1 MRNKYKM
8 RDKNSQSNKQFNLTE
23 QNINFKSPIN
33 VQRSKSPQNNIIKR
47 LRNFNNQNNKN
58 IINDEIE
65 KKDYQKKTEKKTFY
79 SKNAQKNNN
88 DDKTTSFFKTKS
100 FTTQSLK
107 PNKIITKTLSI
118 LDNNSDNSKIIKK
131 QKEIDYA
138 QIKTQNNKN
147 KINQNLVKSK
157 NTFTE
162 ANENELENNISK
174 NEINRKLSINSNTNY
189 IKKKPVYISKRSLY
203 KNINKPN
210 STRNYNFAYN
220 VNNNANNANK
230 IKENSDSIINNNNK
244 NDVLNTENSAKD
256 INIKFKVE
264 NEIKTKY
271 IQIKPPMKKNFDI
284 RNSILENKNKV
295 DDINDN
301 LINKKDDNE
310 NDNENSINKFNK
322 INLRYSRNQI
332 DDKNELKKMTLIQKK
347 DDNNNLNSGIFKN
360 NSTRMSVGLYSK
372 KKLKTDLNND
382 FNQNQLNPMNSTSEL
397 RKPFQYLVQQISKNK
412 NFNTPFIQF
421 SEFQKNKQKYNNNIN
436 QNDTSFMNNER
447 NYSSNMNFD
456 KFNLHLDLSRSS
468 LNRIMGRNISH
479 KKMGHRNIF
488 IDHNKTPS
496 DKKLSFNN
504 NINRI
509 NTMDQTRK
517 SVGNHSFINHMNNDD
532 NNISL
537 ISNNIINNNTF
548 NATFNFYNFND
559 NNNNNDNSPIKSF
572 GISSSIDLSTL
583 KNSNSFIFDIKVLYL
598 LESKLKNILDKI
610 INYQDC
616 ENECYNYIKYY
627 FTNRLYDEFLKFF
640 KNNHNKSNALN
651 QIKIELICLFLCY
664 DISVG
669 RSFNQTAILLK
680 TILEIIYSNNLV
692 MISFILS
699 QNQNIYINEKSS
711 KLKQIIKNNLKIKLI
726 KEDMNEY
733 NILKII
739 TNNSKNLLNYYKIII
754 DNIYNRYYIE
764 NEESLKFPQCLRN
777 INNFNKSNQYKLMNI
792 ISIFFF
798 DSYRLIN
805 NYNFNDLFNFF
816 NIFIS
821 KESNNQYNNNI
832 NYSIGGKTS
841 STNDLKVTNKPNF
854 FLPPINKKYK
864 YTLILDLDETLI
876 YLKNKINIS
885 NNDKFLGNQ
894 FSSSILI
901 LRPGLIDFL
910 KKMKQIY
917 ELIIFSSGTLD
928 YIMPII
934 KIIEKKG
941 KFFEYILYRK
951 HISFLKN
958 GEYYKDLSLL
968 NRNLKNVIIVDDMAK
983 NFVLHKSNGI
993 CIKPFKG
1000 DVINNRNTLELLG
1013 KILQKIRYDA
1023 DITGD
1028 IRISLQEEKN
1038 IIYSEIAVNVKK
1050 DYIDNHMVED

>member
-8 RDKNSQSNKQFNLTE
+8 RDKNCQSNKQFNLTE

-33 VQRSKSPQNNIIKR
+33 PQRSKSPQNNIIQR
-47 LRNFNNQNNKN
+47 LRNFTNQNNKR
-58 IINDEIE
+58 IKIEEVE
-65 KKDYQKKTEKKTFY
+65 KKDSQKKTEKKTFY
-79 SKNAQKNNN
+79 LKNPQKNNH
-88 DDKTTSFFKTKS
+88 DDKTTSFIKTKS
-100 FTTQSLK
+100 FTTQNLR

-118 LDNNSDNSKIIKK
+118 LDSNSNNSKIIKK

-147 KINQNLVKSK
+147 KINQNVIKEK

-162 ANENELENNISK
+162 ANDNELENYNQK
-174 NEINRKLSINSNTNY
+174 NEINRKLSINSNSNY
-189 IKKKPVYISKRSLY
+189 IKKKPIYISKRSLY

-210 STRNYNFAYN
+210 TMRNHNFAYN
-220 VNNNANNANK
+220 INNNSNK
-230 IKENSDSIINNNNK
+230 IKENNDLANNDKNN
-244 NDVLNTENSAKD
+244 VLNTENSTKDAKM
-256 INIKFKVE
+256 KFKVE

-271 IQIKPPMKKNFDI
+271 IQIKPPMKRNFDI
-284 RNSILENKNKV
+284 RNSVPEKRNKI
-295 DDINDN
+295 DDNNDN
-301 LINKKDDNE
+301 VSIKKDDNG
-310 NDNENSINKFNK
+310 NNKENSINKFNK

-332 DDKNELKKMTLIQKK
+332 DDKNEIKKMTLIPEN
-347 DDNNNLNSGIFKN
+347 DDNYNITSGIIKN

-382 FNQNQLNPMNSTSEL
+382 FNQNQLNPMNSTTEL

-412 NFNTPFIQF
+412 NLNSPFIQF
-421 SEFQKNKQKYNNNIN
+421 SEFQKNKHKYNNNIN
-436 QNDTSFMNNER
+436 QNDTTFMNNER
-447 NYSSNMNFD
+447 NFSSNMNYE

-468 LNRIMGRNISH
+468 MNRIMGRNTSH

-488 IDHNKTPS
+488 IDRNSTPS

-504 NINRI
+504 NINGI
-509 NTMDQTRK
+509 NTIEQTRK
-517 SVGNHSFINHMNNDD
+517 SVGNHSFINDE

-572 GISSSIDLSTL
+572 GISSYDLSTL
-583 KNSNSFIFDIKVLYL
+583 KNNNSFIFDIKVLYL

-610 INYQDC
+610 INYKDC

-627 FTNRLYDEFLKFF
+627 FNNRIYDEFLKFF

-664 DISVG
+664 DISIG

-699 QNQNIYINEKSS
+699 QNKNICINEKANN
-711 KLKQIIKNNLKIKLI
+711 LKQIIKNNLKIKLI

-754 DNIYNRYYIE
+754 DNIYNRYYIDNDE
-764 NEESLKFPQCLRN
+764 NLKFPQCLKK
-777 INNFNKSNQYKLMNI
+777 INNFNKNNQYKLMNI

-821 KESNNQYNNNI
+821 KENNNQYNNNSNNTI
-832 NYSIGGKTS
+832 NYSIGGKNS
-841 STNDLKVTNKPNF
+841 STNDLKVVNRPSY

-885 NNDKFLGNQ
+885 NNDKFLNNP

-928 YIMPII
+928 YIMPIL

-951 HISFLKN
+951 HISLLKN

-1013 KILQKIRYDA
+1013 QILQKIRYDA

-1038 IIYSEIAVNVKK
+1038 IIYSEIATNVKK
-1050 DYIDNHMVED
+1050 DYIDNRIVEDND

>member
-8 RDKNSQSNKQFNLTE
+8 RDKNCQSNKQFNLTE

-33 VQRSKSPQNNIIKR
+33 PQRSKSPQNNIIQR
-47 LRNFNNQNNKN
+47 LRNFTNQNNKR
-58 IINDEIE
+58 IKIEEVE
-65 KKDYQKKTEKKTFY
+65 KKDSLKKTEKKTFY
-79 SKNAQKNNN
+79 LKNPQKNNH
-88 DDKTTSFFKTKS
+88 DDKTTSFIKTKS
-100 FTTQSLK
+100 FTTQNLR

-118 LDNNSDNSKIIKK
+118 LDSNSNNSKIIKK

-147 KINQNLVKSK
+147 KINQNIIKEK

-162 ANENELENNISK
+162 ANDNELENYNQK
-174 NEINRKLSINSNTNY
+174 NEINRKLSINSNSNY
-189 IKKKPVYISKRSLY
+189 IKKKPIYISKRSLY

-210 STRNYNFAYN
+210 TMRNHNFAYN
-220 VNNNANNANK
+220 INNNSNK
-230 IKENSDSIINNNNK
+230 IKENNDLANNDKNN
-244 NDVLNTENSAKD
+244 VLNIENSTKDAKM
-256 INIKFKVE
+256 KFKVE

-271 IQIKPPMKKNFDI
+271 IQIKPPMKRNFDI
-284 RNSILENKNKV
+284 RNSVPEKRNKI
-295 DDINDN
+295 DDNNDN
-301 LINKKDDNE
+301 VSIKKDDNG
-310 NDNENSINKFNK
+310 NNKENSINKFNK
-322 INLRYSRNQI
+322 SNLRYSRNQI
-332 DDKNELKKMTLIQKK
+332 DDKNEIKKMTLIPEN
-347 DDNNNLNSGIFKN
+347 DDNYNITSGIIKN

-382 FNQNQLNPMNSTSEL
+382 FNQNQLNPMNSTTEL

-412 NFNTPFIQF
+412 NLNSPFIQF
-421 SEFQKNKQKYNNNIN
+421 SEFQKNKHKYNNNIN
-436 QNDTSFMNNER
+436 QNDTTFMNNER
-447 NYSSNMNFD
+447 NFSSNMNYE

-468 LNRIMGRNISH
+468 MNRIMGRNTSH

-488 IDHNKTPS
+488 IDRNSTPS

-504 NINRI
+504 NINGI
-509 NTMDQTRK
+509 NTIEQTRK
-517 SVGNHSFINHMNNDD
+517 SVGNHSFINDE

-572 GISSSIDLSTL
+572 GISSYDLSTL
-583 KNSNSFIFDIKVLYL
+583 KNNNSFIFDIKVLYL

-610 INYQDC
+610 INYKDC

-627 FTNRLYDEFLKFF
+627 FNNRIYDEFLKFF

-664 DISVG
+664 DISIG

-699 QNQNIYINEKSS
+699 QNKNICINEKANN
-711 KLKQIIKNNLKIKLI
+711 LKQIIKNNLKIKLI

-754 DNIYNRYYIE
+754 DNIYNRYYIDNDE
-764 NEESLKFPQCLRN
+764 NLKFPQCLKK
-777 INNFNKSNQYKLMNI
+777 INNFNKNNQYKLMNI

-821 KESNNQYNNNI
+821 KENNNQYNNNSNNTI
-832 NYSIGGKTS
+832 NYSIGGKNS
-841 STNDLKVTNKPNF
+841 STNDLKVVNRPSY

-885 NNDKFLGNQ
+885 NNDKFLNNP

-928 YIMPII
+928 YIMPIL

-1013 KILQKIRYDA
+1013 QILQKIRYDA

-1038 IIYSEIAVNVKK
+1038 IIYSEIATNVKK
-1050 DYIDNHMVED
+1050 DYIDNRIIEDND

>member
-8 RDKNSQSNKQFNLTE
+8 RDKNCQSNKQFNLTE

-33 VQRSKSPQNNIIKR
+33 PQRSKSPQNNIIQR
-47 LRNFNNQNNKN
+47 LRNFTNQNNKS
-58 IINDEIE
+58 IKIEEVE
-65 KKDYQKKTEKKTFY
+65 KKDCQKKTEKKTFY
-79 SKNAQKNNN
+79 LKNPQKNNH
-88 DDKTTSFFKTKS
+88 DDKTTSFIKTKS
-100 FTTQSLK
+100 FTTQNLR

-118 LDNNSDNSKIIKK
+118 LDSNSNNSKIIKK

-147 KINQNLVKSK
+147 KINQNVIKEK

-162 ANENELENNISK
+162 ANDNELENYNQK
-174 NEINRKLSINSNTNY
+174 NEINRKLSINSNSNY
-189 IKKKPVYISKRSLY
+189 IKKKPIYISKRSLY

-210 STRNYNFAYN
+210 TMRNHNFAYN
-220 VNNNANNANK
+220 INNNSNK
-230 IKENSDSIINNNNK
+230 IKENNDLANNDKNN
-244 NDVLNTENSAKD
+244 VLNTENSTKDAKM
-256 INIKFKVE
+256 KFKVE

-271 IQIKPPMKKNFDI
+271 IQIKPPMKRNFDI
-284 RNSILENKNKV
+284 RNSVPEKRNKI
-295 DDINDN
+295 DDNNDN
-301 LINKKDDNE
+301 VSIKKDDNG
-310 NDNENSINKFNK
+310 NNKENSINKFNK

-332 DDKNELKKMTLIQKK
+332 DDKNEIKKMTLIPEN
-347 DDNNNLNSGIFKN
+347 DDNYNITSGIIKN

-382 FNQNQLNPMNSTSEL
+382 FNQNQLNPMNSTTEL

-412 NFNTPFIQF
+412 NLNSPFIQF
-421 SEFQKNKQKYNNNIN
+421 SEFQKNKHKYNNNIN
-436 QNDTSFMNNER
+436 QNDTTFMNNER
-447 NYSSNMNFD
+447 NFSSNMNYE

-468 LNRIMGRNISH
+468 MNRIMGRNTSH

-488 IDHNKTPS
+488 IDRNSTPS

-504 NINRI
+504 NINGI
-509 NTMDQTRK
+509 NTIEQTRK
-517 SVGNHSFINHMNNDD
+517 SVGNHSFINDE

-572 GISSSIDLSTL
+572 GISSYDLSTL
-583 KNSNSFIFDIKVLYL
+583 KNNNSFIFDIKVLYL

-610 INYQDC
+610 INYKDC

-627 FTNRLYDEFLKFF
+627 FNNRIYDEFLKFF

-664 DISVG
+664 DISIG

-699 QNQNIYINEKSS
+699 QNKNICINEKANN
-711 KLKQIIKNNLKIKLI
+711 LKQIIKNNLKIKLI

-754 DNIYNRYYIE
+754 DNIYNRYYIDNDE
-764 NEESLKFPQCLRN
+764 NLKFPQCLKK
-777 INNFNKSNQYKLMNI
+777 INNFNKNNQYKLMNI

-821 KESNNQYNNNI
+821 KENNNQYNNNSNNTI
-832 NYSIGGKTS
+832 NYSIGGKNS
-841 STNDLKVTNKPNF
+841 STNDLKVVNRPSY

-885 NNDKFLGNQ
+885 NNDKFLNNP

-928 YIMPII
+928 YIMPIL

-951 HISFLKN
+951 HISLLKN

-1013 KILQKIRYDA
+1013 QILQKIRYDA

-1038 IIYSEIAVNVKK
+1038 IIYSEIATNVKK
-1050 DYIDNHMVED
+1050 DYIDNRIVEDND

>member
-8 RDKNSQSNKQFNLTE
+8 RDKNCQSNKQFNLTE

-33 VQRSKSPQNNIIKR
+33 AQRSKSPQNNIIQR
-47 LRNFNNQNNKN
+47 LRYFNNQNNKS
-58 IINDEIE
+58 IKIEEIE
-65 KKDYQKKTEKKTFY
+65 KKDCQKKTEKKTFY
-79 SKNAQKNNN
+79 LKNVQKNNN

-107 PNKIITKTLSI
+107 PNRIITKTLSI
-118 LDNNSDNSKIIKK
+118 LDSNSDNSKIIKK
-131 QKEIDYA
+131 QKDIDYA

-147 KINQNLVKSK
+147 KINQNVIKEK
-157 NTFTE
+157 KTFTE
-162 ANENELENNISK
+162 ANDNELESINPK
-174 NEINRKLSINSNTNY
+174 NEINRKLSINSNSNY

-210 STRNYNFAYN
+210 SMRNYNFAYN
-220 VNNNANNANK
+220 ANK
-230 IKENSDSIINNNNK
+230 VKENSDLISNNK
-244 NDVLNTENSAKD
+244 SNATNSENSDKE
-256 INIKFKVE
+256 IKTKFKGE

-271 IQIKPPMKKNFDI
+271 IQIKPTMNKNYDI
-284 RNSILENKNKV
+284 RNSVHENKKKI
-295 DDINDN
+295 DDNNDN
-301 LINKKDDNE
+301 VIIKKDDNE
-310 NDNENSINKFNK
+310 NNKENSINKFNK

-332 DDKNELKKMTLIQKK
+332 DDKNDIKKMTLISKN
-347 DDNNNLNSGIFKN
+347 DDNNNRTFGIFKN

-382 FNQNQLNPMNSTSEL
+382 FNQNQLNPMNSTTEL

-421 SEFQKNKQKYNNNIN
+421 SEFQKNKQKYNNNNIN
-436 QNDTSFMNNER
+436 QNDTTFMNNER

-468 LNRIMGRNISH
+468 LNRIMGRNTSH

-488 IDHNKTPS
+488 IDQNKTPS

-509 NTMDQTRK
+509 NTIEQTRK
-517 SVGNHSFINHMNNDD
+517 SVGNHSFINED

-583 KNSNSFIFDIKVLYL
+583 KNNNSFIFDVEVLYL
-598 LESKLKNILDKI
+598 LENKLKNILDKI

-627 FTNRLYDEFLKFF
+627 FNNRLYDEFLKFF

-699 QNQNIYINEKSS
+699 QNKNIYINEKSS
-711 KLKQIIKNNLKIKLI
+711 KLKLIIKNNLKIKLI

-764 NEESLKFPQCLRN
+764 NDENLKFPQCLKN
-777 INNFNKSNQYKLMNI
+777 INNFNKNNQYKLMNI

-821 KESNNQYNNNI
+821 KENNNQYNNNNNTI
-832 NYSIGGKTS
+832 NYSIGGKITNP
-841 STNDLKVTNKPNF
+841 NDLKLLNKPNF

-885 NNDKFLGNQ
+885 NNDKFLNNP

-1038 IIYSEIAVNVKK
+1038 IIYSEIAINVKK
-1050 DYIDNHMVED
+1050 EYIDNHIVEDND

>member
-8 RDKNSQSNKQFNLTE
+8 RDKNCQSNKQFNLTE

-33 VQRSKSPQNNIIKR
+33 PQRSKSPQNNIIQR
-47 LRNFNNQNNKN
+47 LRNFTNQNNKR
-58 IINDEIE
+58 IKIEEVE
-65 KKDYQKKTEKKTFY
+65 KKDSQKKTEKKTFY
-79 SKNAQKNNN
+79 LKNPQKNNN
-88 DDKTTSFFKTKS
+88 DDKTTSFIKTKS
-100 FTTQSLK
+100 FTTQNLR

-118 LDNNSDNSKIIKK
+118 LDSNSNNSKIIKK

-147 KINQNLVKSK
+147 KINQNVIKEK

-162 ANENELENNISK
+162 ANDNELENYNQK
-174 NEINRKLSINSNTNY
+174 KEINRKLSINSNSNY
-189 IKKKPVYISKRSLY
+189 IKKKPIYISKRSLY

-210 STRNYNFAYN
+210 TMRNHNFAYN
-220 VNNNANNANK
+220 INNNSNK
-230 IKENSDSIINNNNK
+230 IKENNDLANNDKNN
-244 NDVLNTENSAKD
+244 VLNTENSTKDAKM
-256 INIKFKVE
+256 KFKVE

-271 IQIKPPMKKNFDI
+271 IQIKPPMKRNFDI
-284 RNSILENKNKV
+284 RNSVPEKRNKI
-295 DDINDN
+295 DDNNDN
-301 LINKKDDNE
+301 VSIKKDDNG
-310 NDNENSINKFNK
+310 NNKENSINKFNK

-332 DDKNELKKMTLIQKK
+332 DDKNEIKKMTLIPEN
-347 DDNNNLNSGIFKN
+347 DDNYNITSGIIKN

-382 FNQNQLNPMNSTSEL
+382 FNQNQLNPMNSTTEL

-412 NFNTPFIQF
+412 NLNSPFIQF
-421 SEFQKNKQKYNNNIN
+421 SEFQKNKHKYNNNIN
-436 QNDTSFMNNER
+436 QNDTTFMNNER
-447 NYSSNMNFD
+447 NFSSNMNYE

-468 LNRIMGRNISH
+468 MNRIMGRNTSH

-488 IDHNKTPS
+488 IDRNSTPS

-504 NINRI
+504 NINGI
-509 NTMDQTRK
+509 NTIEQTRK
-517 SVGNHSFINHMNNDD
+517 SVGNHSFINDE

-572 GISSSIDLSTL
+572 GISSYDLSTL
-583 KNSNSFIFDIKVLYL
+583 KNNNSFIFDIKVLYL

-610 INYQDC
+610 INYKDC

-627 FTNRLYDEFLKFF
+627 FNNRIYDEFLKFF

-664 DISVG
+664 DISIG

-699 QNQNIYINEKSS
+699 QNKNICINEKANN
-711 KLKQIIKNNLKIKLI
+711 LKQIIKNNLKIKLI

-754 DNIYNRYYIE
+754 DNIYNRYYIDNDE
-764 NEESLKFPQCLRN
+764 NLKFPQCLKK
-777 INNFNKSNQYKLMNI
+777 INNFNKNNQYKLMNI

-821 KESNNQYNNNI
+821 KENNNQYNNNSNNTI
-832 NYSIGGKTS
+832 NYSIGGKNS
-841 STNDLKVTNKPNF
+841 STNDLKVVNRPSY

-885 NNDKFLGNQ
+885 NNDKFLNNP

-928 YIMPII
+928 YIMPIL

-951 HISFLKN
+951 HISLLKN

-1013 KILQKIRYDA
+1013 QILQKIRYDA

-1038 IIYSEIAVNVKK
+1038 IIYSEIATNVKK
-1050 DYIDNHMVED
+1050 DYIDNRIVEDND

>member
-8 RDKNSQSNKQFNLTE
+8 RDKNCQSNKQFNLTE

-33 VQRSKSPQNNIIKR
+33 PQRSKSPQNNIIQR
-47 LRNFNNQNNKN
+47 LRNFTNQNNKS
-58 IINDEIE
+58 IKIEEVE
-65 KKDYQKKTEKKTFY
+65 KKDCQKKTEKKTFY
-79 SKNAQKNNN
+79 LKNPQKNNN
-88 DDKTTSFFKTKS
+88 DDKTTSFIKTKS
-100 FTTQSLK
+100 FTTQNLR
-107 PNKIITKTLSI
+107 PNRIITKTLSI
-118 LDNNSDNSKIIKK
+118 LDSNSNNSKIIKK

-147 KINQNLVKSK
+147 KINKNVIKEK

-162 ANENELENNISK
+162 ANDNELENYNQK
-174 NEINRKLSINSNTNY
+174 NEINRKLSINSNSNY
-189 IKKKPVYISKRSLY
+189 IKKKPIYISKRSLY

-210 STRNYNFAYN
+210 TMRNHNFAYN
-220 VNNNANNANK
+220 INNNSNK
-230 IKENSDSIINNNNK
+230 IKENNDLANNDKNN
-244 NDVLNTENSAKD
+244 VLNTENSTKDAKM
-256 INIKFKVE
+256 KFKVE

-271 IQIKPPMKKNFDI
+271 IQIKPPMKRNFDI
-284 RNSILENKNKV
+284 RNSVPEKRNKI
-295 DDINDN
+295 DDNNDN
-301 LINKKDDNE
+301 VSIKKDDNG
-310 NDNENSINKFNK
+310 NNKENSINKFNK

-332 DDKNELKKMTLIQKK
+332 DDKNEIKKMTLIPEN
-347 DDNNNLNSGIFKN
+347 DDNYNITSGIIKN

-382 FNQNQLNPMNSTSEL
+382 FNQNQLNPMNSTTEL

-412 NFNTPFIQF
+412 NLNSPFIQF
-421 SEFQKNKQKYNNNIN
+421 SEFQKNKHKYNNNIN
-436 QNDTSFMNNER
+436 QNDTTFMNNER
-447 NYSSNMNFD
+447 NFSSNMNYE

-468 LNRIMGRNISH
+468 MNRIMGRNTSH

-488 IDHNKTPS
+488 IDRNSTPS

-504 NINRI
+504 NINGI
-509 NTMDQTRK
+509 NTIEQTRK
-517 SVGNHSFINHMNNDD
+517 SVGNHSFINDE

-572 GISSSIDLSTL
+572 GISSYDLSTL
-583 KNSNSFIFDIKVLYL
+583 KNNNSFIFDIKVLYL

-627 FTNRLYDEFLKFF
+627 FNNRIYDEFLKFF

-664 DISVG
+664 DISIG

-699 QNQNIYINEKSS
+699 QNKNICINEKANN
-711 KLKQIIKNNLKIKLI
+711 LKQIIKNNLKIKLI

-754 DNIYNRYYIE
+754 DNIYNRYYIDNDE
-764 NEESLKFPQCLRN
+764 NLKFPQCLKK
-777 INNFNKSNQYKLMNI
+777 INNFNKNNQYKLMNI

-821 KESNNQYNNNI
+821 KENNNQYNNNSNNTI
-832 NYSIGGKTS
+832 NYSIGGKNS
-841 STNDLKVTNKPNF
+841 STNDLKAVNRPSY

-885 NNDKFLGNQ
+885 NNDKFLNNP

-928 YIMPII
+928 YIMPIL

-951 HISFLKN
+951 HISLLKN

-1013 KILQKIRYDA
+1013 QILQKIRYDA

-1038 IIYSEIAVNVKK
+1038 IIYSEIATNVKK
-1050 DYIDNHMVED
+1050 DYIDNRIVEDND

>member
-8 RDKNSQSNKQFNLTE
+8 RDKNCQSNKQFNLTE

-33 VQRSKSPQNNIIKR
+33 PQRSKSPQNNIIQR
-47 LRNFNNQNNKN
+47 LRNFTNQNNKS
-58 IINDEIE
+58 IKIEEVE
-65 KKDYQKKTEKKTFY
+65 KKDCQKKTEKKTFY
-79 SKNAQKNNN
+79 LKNPQKNNN
-88 DDKTTSFFKTKS
+88 DDKTTSFIKTKS
-100 FTTQSLK
+100 FTTQNLR

-118 LDNNSDNSKIIKK
+118 LDSNSNNSKIIKK

-147 KINQNLVKSK
+147 KINQNIIKEK

-162 ANENELENNISK
+162 ANDNELENYNQK
-174 NEINRKLSINSNTNY
+174 KEINRKLSINSNSNY
-189 IKKKPVYISKRSLY
+189 IKKKPIYISKRSLY

-210 STRNYNFAYN
+210 TMRNHNFAYN
-220 VNNNANNANK
+220 INNNSNK
-230 IKENSDSIINNNNK
+230 IKENNDLANNDKNN
-244 NDVLNTENSAKD
+244 VLNTENSTKDAKM
-256 INIKFKVE
+256 KFKVE

-271 IQIKPPMKKNFDI
+271 IQIKPPMKRNFDI
-284 RNSILENKNKV
+284 RNSVPEKRNKI
-295 DDINDN
+295 DDNNDN
-301 LINKKDDNE
+301 VSIKKDDNG
-310 NDNENSINKFNK
+310 NNKENSINKFNK

-332 DDKNELKKMTLIQKK
+332 DDKNEIKKMTLIPEN
-347 DDNNNLNSGIFKN
+347 DDNYNITSGIIKN

-382 FNQNQLNPMNSTSEL
+382 FNQNQLNPMNSTTEL

-412 NFNTPFIQF
+412 NLNSPFIQF
-421 SEFQKNKQKYNNNIN
+421 SEFQKNKHKYNNNIN
-436 QNDTSFMNNER
+436 QNDTTFMNNER
-447 NYSSNMNFD
+447 NFSSNMNYE

-468 LNRIMGRNISH
+468 MNRIMGRNTSH

-488 IDHNKTPS
+488 IDRNSTPS

-504 NINRI
+504 NINGI
-509 NTMDQTRK
+509 NTIEQTRK
-517 SVGNHSFINHMNNDD
+517 SVGNHSFINDE

-572 GISSSIDLSTL
+572 GISSYDLSTL
-583 KNSNSFIFDIKVLYL
+583 KNNNSFIFDIKVLYL

-610 INYQDC
+610 INYKDC

-627 FTNRLYDEFLKFF
+627 FNNRIYDEFLKFF

-664 DISVG
+664 DISIG

-699 QNQNIYINEKSS
+699 QNKNICINEKANN
-711 KLKQIIKNNLKIKLI
+711 LKQIIKNNLKIKLI

-754 DNIYNRYYIE
+754 DNIYNRYYIDNDE
-764 NEESLKFPQCLRN
+764 NLKFPQCLKK
-777 INNFNKSNQYKLMNI
+777 INNFNKNNQYKLMNI

-821 KESNNQYNNNI
+821 KENNNQYNNNSNNTI
-832 NYSIGGKTS
+832 NYSIGGKNS
-841 STNDLKVTNKPNF
+841 STNDLKVVNRPSY

-885 NNDKFLGNQ
+885 NNDKFLNNP

-928 YIMPII
+928 YIMPIL

-951 HISFLKN
+951 HISLLKN

-1013 KILQKIRYDA
+1013 QILQKIRYDA

-1038 IIYSEIAVNVKK
+1038 IIYSEIATNVKK
-1050 DYIDNHMVED
+1050 DYIDNRIVEDND

>member
-8 RDKNSQSNKQFNLTE
+8 RDKNCQSNKQFNLTE

-33 VQRSKSPQNNIIKR
+33 PQRSKSPQNNIIQR
-47 LRNFNNQNNKN
+47 LRNFTNQNNKS
-58 IINDEIE
+58 IKIEEVE
-65 KKDYQKKTEKKTFY
+65 KKDCQKKTEKKTFY
-79 SKNAQKNNN
+79 LKNPQKNNN
-88 DDKTTSFFKTKS
+88 DDKTTSFIKTKS
-100 FTTQSLK
+100 FTTQNLR

-118 LDNNSDNSKIIKK
+118 LDSNSNNSKIIKK

-147 KINQNLVKSK
+147 KINQNIIKEK

-162 ANENELENNISK
+162 ANDNELENYNQK
-174 NEINRKLSINSNTNY
+174 KEINRKLSINSNSNY
-189 IKKKPVYISKRSLY
+189 IKKKPIYISKRSLY
-203 KNINKPN
+203 KNINKPI
-210 STRNYNFAYN
+210 TMRNHNFAYN
-220 VNNNANNANK
+220 INNNSNK
-230 IKENSDSIINNNNK
+230 IKENNDLANNDKNN
-244 NDVLNTENSAKD
+244 VLNTENNTKDAK
-256 INIKFKVE
+256 IKFKVE

-271 IQIKPPMKKNFDI
+271 IQIKPPMKRNFDI
-284 RNSILENKNKV
+284 RNSVPEKRNKI
-295 DDINDN
+295 DDNNDN
-301 LINKKDDNE
+301 VSIKKDDNG
-310 NDNENSINKFNK
+310 NNKENSINKFNK
-322 INLRYSRNQI
+322 SNLRYSRNQI
-332 DDKNELKKMTLIQKK
+332 DDKNEIKKMTLIPEN
-347 DDNNNLNSGIFKN
+347 DDNYNITSGIIKN

-382 FNQNQLNPMNSTSEL
+382 FNQNQLNPMNSTTEL

-412 NFNTPFIQF
+412 NLNSPFIQF
-421 SEFQKNKQKYNNNIN
+421 SEFQKNKHKYNNNIN
-436 QNDTSFMNNER
+436 QNDTTFMNNER
-447 NYSSNMNFD
+447 NFSSNMNYE

-468 LNRIMGRNISH
+468 MNRIMGRNTSH

-488 IDHNKTPS
+488 IDRNSTPS

-504 NINRI
+504 NINGI
-509 NTMDQTRK
+509 NTIEQTRK
-517 SVGNHSFINHMNNDD
+517 SVGNHSFINDE

-572 GISSSIDLSTL
+572 GISSYDLSTL
-583 KNSNSFIFDIKVLYL
+583 KNNNSFIFDIKVLYL

-610 INYQDC
+610 INYKDC

-627 FTNRLYDEFLKFF
+627 FNNRIYDEFLKFF

-664 DISVG
+664 DISIG

-699 QNQNIYINEKSS
+699 QNKNICINEKANN
-711 KLKQIIKNNLKIKLI
+711 LKQIIKNNLKIKLI

-754 DNIYNRYYIE
+754 DNIYNRYYIDNDE
-764 NEESLKFPQCLRN
+764 NLKFPQCLKK
-777 INNFNKSNQYKLMNI
+777 INNFNKNNQYKLMNI

-821 KESNNQYNNNI
+821 KENNNQYNNNSNNTI
-832 NYSIGGKTS
+832 NYSIGGKNS
-841 STNDLKVTNKPNF
+841 STNDLKVVNRPSY

-885 NNDKFLGNQ
+885 NNDKFLNNP

-928 YIMPII
+928 YIMPIL

-951 HISFLKN
+951 HISLLKN

-1013 KILQKIRYDA
+1013 QILQKIRYDA

-1038 IIYSEIAVNVKK
+1038 IIYSEIATNVKK
-1050 DYIDNHMVED
+1050 DYIDNRIVEDND

>member
-1 MRNKYKM
+1 MIK
-8 RDKNSQSNKQFNLTE
+8 LLLL
-23 QNINFKSPIN
+23 
-33 VQRSKSPQNNIIKR
+33 SK
-47 LRNFNNQNNKN
+47 L
-58 IINDEIE
+58 
-65 KKDYQKKTEKKTFY
+65 KD
-79 SKNAQKNNN
+79 
-88 DDKTTSFFKTKS
+88 DDKTTSFIKTKS
-100 FTTQSLK
+100 FTTQNLR

-118 LDNNSDNSKIIKK
+118 LDSNSNNSKIIKK

-147 KINQNLVKSK
+147 KINQNIIKEK

-162 ANENELENNISK
+162 ANDNELENYNQK
-174 NEINRKLSINSNTNY
+174 NEINRKLSINSNSNY
-189 IKKKPVYISKRSLY
+189 IKKKPIYISKRSLY

-210 STRNYNFAYN
+210 TMRNHNFAYN
-220 VNNNANNANK
+220 INNNSNK
-230 IKENSDSIINNNNK
+230 IKENNDLANNDKNN
-244 NDVLNTENSAKD
+244 VLNTENSTKDAKM
-256 INIKFKVE
+256 KFKVE

-271 IQIKPPMKKNFDI
+271 IQIKPPMKRNFDI
-284 RNSILENKNKV
+284 RNSVPEKRNKI
-295 DDINDN
+295 DDNNDN
-301 LINKKDDNE
+301 VSIKKDDNG
-310 NDNENSINKFNK
+310 NNKENSINKFNK

-332 DDKNELKKMTLIQKK
+332 DDKNEIKKMTLIPEN
-347 DDNNNLNSGIFKN
+347 DDNYNITSGIIKN

-382 FNQNQLNPMNSTSEL
+382 FNQNQLNPMNSTTEL

-412 NFNTPFIQF
+412 NLNSPFIQF
-421 SEFQKNKQKYNNNIN
+421 SEFQKNKHKYNNNIN
-436 QNDTSFMNNER
+436 QNDTTFMNNER
-447 NYSSNMNFD
+447 NFSSNMNYE

-468 LNRIMGRNISH
+468 MNRIMGRNTSH

-488 IDHNKTPS
+488 IDRNSTPS

-504 NINRI
+504 NINGI
-509 NTMDQTRK
+509 NTIEQTRK
-517 SVGNHSFINHMNNDD
+517 SVGNHSFINDE

-559 NNNNNDNSPIKSF
+559 NNNNIDNSPIKSF
-572 GISSSIDLSTL
+572 GISSYDLSTL
-583 KNSNSFIFDIKVLYL
+583 KNNNSFIFDIKVLYL

-610 INYQDC
+610 INYKDC

-627 FTNRLYDEFLKFF
+627 FNNRIYDEFLKFF

-664 DISVG
+664 DISIG

-699 QNQNIYINEKSS
+699 QNKNICINEKANN
-711 KLKQIIKNNLKIKLI
+711 LKQIIKNNLKIKLI

-754 DNIYNRYYIE
+754 DNIYNRYYIDNDE
-764 NEESLKFPQCLRN
+764 NLKFPQCLKK
-777 INNFNKSNQYKLMNI
+777 INNFNKNNQYKLMNI

-821 KESNNQYNNNI
+821 KENNNQYNNNSNNTI
-832 NYSIGGKTS
+832 NYSIGGKNS
-841 STNDLKVTNKPNF
+841 STNDLKAVNRPSY

-885 NNDKFLGNQ
+885 NNDKFLNNP

-928 YIMPII
+928 YIMPIL

-951 HISFLKN
+951 HISLLKN

-1013 KILQKIRYDA
+1013 QILQKIRYDA

-1038 IIYSEIAVNVKK
+1038 IIYSEIATNVKK
-1050 DYIDNHMVED
+1050 DYIDNRIVEDND

>member
-8 RDKNSQSNKQFNLTE
+8 RDKNCQSNKQFNLTE

-33 VQRSKSPQNNIIKR
+33 PQRSKSPQNNIIQR
-47 LRNFNNQNNKN
+47 LRNFTNQQNNKR
-58 IINDEIE
+58 IKIEEVE
-65 KKDYQKKTEKKTFY
+65 KKDSQKKTEKKTFY
-79 SKNAQKNNN
+79 LKNPQKNNN
-88 DDKTTSFFKTKS
+88 DDKTTSFIKTKS
-100 FTTQSLK
+100 FTTQNLR

-118 LDNNSDNSKIIKK
+118 LDSNSNNSKIIKK

-147 KINQNLVKSK
+147 KINQNIIKEK

-162 ANENELENNISK
+162 ANDNELENYNQK
-174 NEINRKLSINSNTNY
+174 NEINRKLSINSNSNY
-189 IKKKPVYISKRSLY
+189 IKKKPIYISKRSLY

-210 STRNYNFAYN
+210 TMRNHNFAYN
-220 VNNNANNANK
+220 INNNSNK
-230 IKENSDSIINNNNK
+230 IKEK
-244 NDVLNTENSAKD
+244 NDIANNDKNNVLNTENSTKDAKM
-256 INIKFKVE
+256 KFKVE

-271 IQIKPPMKKNFDI
+271 IQIKPPMKRNFDI
-284 RNSILENKNKV
+284 RNSVPEKRNKI
-295 DDINDN
+295 DDNNDN
-301 LINKKDDNE
+301 VSIKKDDNG
-310 NDNENSINKFNK
+310 NNKENSINKFNK

-332 DDKNELKKMTLIQKK
+332 DDKNEIKKMTLIPEN
-347 DDNNNLNSGIFKN
+347 DDNYNITSGIIKN

-382 FNQNQLNPMNSTSEL
+382 FNQNQLNPMNSTTEL

-412 NFNTPFIQF
+412 NLNSPFIQF
-421 SEFQKNKQKYNNNIN
+421 SEFQKNKHKYNNNIN
-436 QNDTSFMNNER
+436 QNDTTFMNNER
-447 NYSSNMNFD
+447 NFSSNMNYE

-468 LNRIMGRNISH
+468 MNRIMGRNTSH

-488 IDHNKTPS
+488 IDRNSTPS

-504 NINRI
+504 NINGI
-509 NTMDQTRK
+509 NTIEQTRK
-517 SVGNHSFINHMNNDD
+517 SVGNHSFINDE

-572 GISSSIDLSTL
+572 GISSYDLSTL
-583 KNSNSFIFDIKVLYL
+583 KNNNSFIFDIKVLYL

-610 INYQDC
+610 INYKDC

-627 FTNRLYDEFLKFF
+627 FNNRIYDEFLKFF

-664 DISVG
+664 DISIG

-699 QNQNIYINEKSS
+699 QNKNICINEKANN
-711 KLKQIIKNNLKIKLI
+711 LKQIIKNNLKIKLI

-754 DNIYNRYYIE
+754 DNIYNRYYIDNDE
-764 NEESLKFPQCLRN
+764 NLKFPQCLKK
-777 INNFNKSNQYKLMNI
+777 INNFNKNNQYKLMNI

-821 KESNNQYNNNI
+821 KENNNQYNNNSNNTI
-832 NYSIGGKTS
+832 NYSIGGKNS
-841 STNDLKVTNKPNF
+841 STNDLKVVNRPSY

-885 NNDKFLGNQ
+885 NNDKFLNNP

-928 YIMPII
+928 YIMPIL

-951 HISFLKN
+951 HISLLKN

-1013 KILQKIRYDA
+1013 QILQKIRYDA

-1038 IIYSEIAVNVKK
+1038 IIYSEIATNVKK
-1050 DYIDNHMVED
+1050 DYIDNRIVEDND

>member
-8 RDKNSQSNKQFNLTE
+8 RDKNCQSNKQFNLTE

-33 VQRSKSPQNNIIKR
+33 PQRSKSPQNNIIQK
-47 LRNFNNQNNKN
+47 LRNFTNKNNKS
-58 IINDEIE
+58 IKIE
-65 KKDYQKKTEKKTFY
+65 EVKKKDCQKKTEKKTFY
-79 SKNAQKNNN
+79 LKNPQKNNN
-88 DDKTTSFFKTKS
+88 DDKTTSFIKTKS
-100 FTTQSLK
+100 FTTQNLR

-118 LDNNSDNSKIIKK
+118 LDSNSNNSKIIKK

-138 QIKTQNNKN
+138 QIKTQNNKS
-147 KINQNLVKSK
+147 KINQNVIKEK

-162 ANENELENNISK
+162 ANDNELENYNQK
-174 NEINRKLSINSNTNY
+174 KEINRKLSINSNSNY
-189 IKKKPVYISKRSLY
+189 IKKKPIYISKRSLY

-210 STRNYNFAYN
+210 TMRNHNFAYN
-220 VNNNANNANK
+220 INNNSNK
-230 IKENSDSIINNNNK
+230 IKENNDLANNDKNN
-244 NDVLNTENSAKD
+244 VLNTENSTKDAKM
-256 INIKFKVE
+256 KFKVE

-271 IQIKPPMKKNFDI
+271 IQIKPPMKRNFDI
-284 RNSILENKNKV
+284 RNSVPEKRNKI
-295 DDINDN
+295 DDNNDN
-301 LINKKDDNE
+301 VSIKKDDNG
-310 NDNENSINKFNK
+310 NNKENSINKFNK

-332 DDKNELKKMTLIQKK
+332 DDKNEIKKMTLIPEN
-347 DDNNNLNSGIFKN
+347 DDNYNITSGIIKN

-382 FNQNQLNPMNSTSEL
+382 FNQNQLNPMNSTTEL

-412 NFNTPFIQF
+412 NLNSPFIQF
-421 SEFQKNKQKYNNNIN
+421 SEFQKNKHKYNNNIN
-436 QNDTSFMNNER
+436 QNDTTFMNNER
-447 NYSSNMNFD
+447 NFSSNMNYE

-468 LNRIMGRNISH
+468 MNRIMGRNTSH

-488 IDHNKTPS
+488 IDRNSTPS

-504 NINRI
+504 NINGI
-509 NTMDQTRK
+509 NTIEQTRK
-517 SVGNHSFINHMNNDD
+517 SVGNHSFINDE

-559 NNNNNDNSPIKSF
+559 NNNNIDNSPIKSF
-572 GISSSIDLSTL
+572 GISSYDLSTL
-583 KNSNSFIFDIKVLYL
+583 KNNNSFIFDIKVLYL

-610 INYQDC
+610 INYKDC

-627 FTNRLYDEFLKFF
+627 FNNRIYDEFLKFF

-664 DISVG
+664 DISIG

-699 QNQNIYINEKSS
+699 QNKNICINEKANN
-711 KLKQIIKNNLKIKLI
+711 LKQIIKNNLKIKLI

-754 DNIYNRYYIE
+754 DNIYNRYYIDNDE
-764 NEESLKFPQCLRN
+764 NLKFPQCLKK
-777 INNFNKSNQYKLMNI
+777 INNFNKNNQYKLMNI

-821 KESNNQYNNNI
+821 KENNNQYNNNSTI
-832 NYSIGGKTS
+832 NYSIGGKNS
-841 STNDLKVTNKPNF
+841 STNDLKAVNRPSY

-885 NNDKFLGNQ
+885 NNDKFLNNP

-928 YIMPII
+928 YIMPIL

-951 HISFLKN
+951 HISLLKN

-1013 KILQKIRYDA
+1013 QILQKIRYDA

-1038 IIYSEIAVNVKK
+1038 IIYSEIATNVKK
-1050 DYIDNHMVED
+1050 DYIDNRIVEDND

>member
-8 RDKNSQSNKQFNLTE
+8 RDKNCQSNKQFNLTE

-33 VQRSKSPQNNIIKR
+33 PQRSKSPQNNIIQR
-47 LRNFNNQNNKN
+47 LRNFTNQNNKS
-58 IINDEIE
+58 IKIEEVE
-65 KKDYQKKTEKKTFY
+65 KKDCQKKTEKKTFY
-79 SKNAQKNNN
+79 LKNPQKNNN
-88 DDKTTSFFKTKS
+88 DDKTTSFIKTKS
-100 FTTQSLK
+100 FTTQNLR

-118 LDNNSDNSKIIKK
+118 LDSNSNNSKIIKK

-147 KINQNLVKSK
+147 KINQNIIKEK

-162 ANENELENNISK
+162 ANDNELENYNQK
-174 NEINRKLSINSNTNY
+174 NEINRKLSINSNSNY
-189 IKKKPVYISKRSLY
+189 IKKKPIYISKRSLY

-210 STRNYNFAYN
+210 TMRNHNFAYN
-220 VNNNANNANK
+220 INNNSNK
-230 IKENSDSIINNNNK
+230 IKENNDLANNDKNN
-244 NDVLNTENSAKD
+244 VLNTENSTKDAKM
-256 INIKFKVE
+256 KFKVE

-271 IQIKPPMKKNFDI
+271 IQIKPPMKRNFDI
-284 RNSILENKNKV
+284 RNSVPEKRNKI
-295 DDINDN
+295 DDNNDN
-301 LINKKDDNE
+301 VSIKKDDNG
-310 NDNENSINKFNK
+310 NNKENSINKFNK

-332 DDKNELKKMTLIQKK
+332 DDKNEIKKMTLIPEN
-347 DDNNNLNSGIFKN
+347 DDNYNITSGIIKN

-382 FNQNQLNPMNSTSEL
+382 FNQNQLNPMNSTTEL

-412 NFNTPFIQF
+412 NLNSPFIQF
-421 SEFQKNKQKYNNNIN
+421 SEFQKNKHKYNNNIN
-436 QNDTSFMNNER
+436 QNDTTFMNNER
-447 NYSSNMNFD
+447 NFSSNMNYE

-468 LNRIMGRNISH
+468 MNRIMGRNTSH

-488 IDHNKTPS
+488 IDRNSTPS

-504 NINRI
+504 NINGI
-509 NTMDQTRK
+509 NTIEQTRK
-517 SVGNHSFINHMNNDD
+517 SVGNHSFINDE

-572 GISSSIDLSTL
+572 GISSYDLSTL
-583 KNSNSFIFDIKVLYL
+583 KNNNSFIFDIKVLYL

-627 FTNRLYDEFLKFF
+627 FNNRIYDEFLKFF

-664 DISVG
+664 DISIG

-699 QNQNIYINEKSS
+699 QNKNICINEKANN
-711 KLKQIIKNNLKIKLI
+711 LKQIIKNNLKIKLI

-754 DNIYNRYYIE
+754 DNIYNRYYIDNDE
-764 NEESLKFPQCLRN
+764 NLKFPQCLKK
-777 INNFNKSNQYKLMNI
+777 INNFNKNNQYKLMNI

-821 KESNNQYNNNI
+821 KENNNQYNNNSNNTI
-832 NYSIGGKTS
+832 NYSIGGKNS
-841 STNDLKVTNKPNF
+841 STNDLKAVNRPSY

-885 NNDKFLGNQ
+885 NNDKFLNNP

-928 YIMPII
+928 YIMPIL

-951 HISFLKN
+951 HISLLKN

-1013 KILQKIRYDA
+1013 QILQKIRYDA

-1038 IIYSEIAVNVKK
+1038 IIYSEIATNVKK
-1050 DYIDNHMVED
+1050 DYIDNRIVEDND

>member
-8 RDKNSQSNKQFNLTE
+8 RDKNCQSNKQFNLTE

-33 VQRSKSPQNNIIKR
+33 PQRSKSPQNNIIQR
-47 LRNFNNQNNKN
+47 LRNFTNQNNKR
-58 IINDEIE
+58 IKIEEVE
-65 KKDYQKKTEKKTFY
+65 KKDCQKKTEKKTFY
-79 SKNAQKNNN
+79 LKNPQKNNN
-88 DDKTTSFFKTKS
+88 DDKTTSFIKTKS
-100 FTTQSLK
+100 FTTQNLR

-118 LDNNSDNSKIIKK
+118 LDSNSNNSKIIKK

-147 KINQNLVKSK
+147 KINQNVIKEK

-162 ANENELENNISK
+162 ANDNELENYNQK
-174 NEINRKLSINSNTNY
+174 KEINRKLSINSNSNY
-189 IKKKPVYISKRSLY
+189 IKKKPIYISKRSLY

-210 STRNYNFAYN
+210 TMRNHNFAYN
-220 VNNNANNANK
+220 INNNSNK
-230 IKENSDSIINNNNK
+230 IKENNDLANNDKNN
-244 NDVLNTENSAKD
+244 VLNTENSTKDAKM
-256 INIKFKVE
+256 KFKVE

-271 IQIKPPMKKNFDI
+271 IQIKPPMKRNFDI
-284 RNSILENKNKV
+284 RNSVPEKRNKI
-295 DDINDN
+295 DDNNDN
-301 LINKKDDNE
+301 VSIKKDDNG
-310 NDNENSINKFNK
+310 NNKENSINKFNK

-332 DDKNELKKMTLIQKK
+332 DDKNEIKKMTLIPEN
-347 DDNNNLNSGIFKN
+347 DDNYNITSGIIKN

-382 FNQNQLNPMNSTSEL
+382 FNQNQLNPMNSTTEL

-412 NFNTPFIQF
+412 NLNSPFIQF
-421 SEFQKNKQKYNNNIN
+421 SEFQKNKHKYNNNIN
-436 QNDTSFMNNER
+436 QNDTTFMNNER
-447 NYSSNMNFD
+447 NFSSNMNYE

-468 LNRIMGRNISH
+468 MNRIMGRNTSH

-488 IDHNKTPS
+488 IDRNSTPS
-496 DKKLSFNN
+496 DKKFSFNN
-504 NINRI
+504 NINGI
-509 NTMDQTRK
+509 NTIEQTRK
-517 SVGNHSFINHMNNDD
+517 SVGNHSFINDE

-572 GISSSIDLSTL
+572 GISSYDLSTL
-583 KNSNSFIFDIKVLYL
+583 KNNNSFIFDIKVLYL

-610 INYQDC
+610 INYKDC

-627 FTNRLYDEFLKFF
+627 FNNRIYDEFLKFF

-664 DISVG
+664 DISIG

-699 QNQNIYINEKSS
+699 QNKNICINEKANN
-711 KLKQIIKNNLKIKLI
+711 LKQIIKNNLKIKLI

-754 DNIYNRYYIE
+754 DNIYNRYYIDNDE
-764 NEESLKFPQCLRN
+764 NLKFPQCLKKF
-777 INNFNKSNQYKLMNI
+777 NNFNKNNQYKLMNI

-821 KESNNQYNNNI
+821 KENNNQYNNNSNNTI
-832 NYSIGGKTS
+832 NYSIGGKNS
-841 STNDLKVTNKPNF
+841 STNDLKVVNRPSY

-885 NNDKFLGNQ
+885 NNDKFLNNP

-928 YIMPII
+928 YIMPIL

-951 HISFLKN
+951 HISLLKN

-1013 KILQKIRYDA
+1013 QILQKIRYDA

-1038 IIYSEIAVNVKK
+1038 IIYSEIATNVKK
-1050 DYIDNHMVED
+1050 DYIDNRIVEDND

>member
-8 RDKNSQSNKQFNLTE
+8 RDKNCQSNKQFNLTE

-33 VQRSKSPQNNIIKR
+33 PQRSKSPQNNIIQR
-47 LRNFNNQNNKN
+47 LRNFTNQNNKS
-58 IINDEIE
+58 IKIEEVE
-65 KKDYQKKTEKKTFY
+65 KKDCQKKTEKKTFY
-79 SKNAQKNNN
+79 LKNPQKNNN
-88 DDKTTSFFKTKS
+88 DDKTTSFIKTKS
-100 FTTQSLK
+100 FTTQNLR

-118 LDNNSDNSKIIKK
+118 LDSNSNNSKIIKK

-147 KINQNLVKSK
+147 KINQNVIKEK

-162 ANENELENNISK
+162 ANDNELENYNQK
-174 NEINRKLSINSNTNY
+174 NEINRKLSINSNSNY
-189 IKKKPVYISKRSLY
+189 IKKKPIYISKRSLY

-210 STRNYNFAYN
+210 TMRNHNFSYNI
-220 VNNNANNANK
+220 NNNSNK
-230 IKENSDSIINNNNK
+230 IKENNDLANNDKNN
-244 NDVLNTENSAKD
+244 VLNTENSTKDAKM
-256 INIKFKVE
+256 KFKVE

-271 IQIKPPMKKNFDI
+271 IQIKPPMKRNFDI
-284 RNSILENKNKV
+284 RNSVPEKRNKI
-295 DDINDN
+295 DDNNDN
-301 LINKKDDNE
+301 VSIKKDDNG
-310 NDNENSINKFNK
+310 NNKENSINKFNK

-332 DDKNELKKMTLIQKK
+332 DDKNEIKKMTLIPEN
-347 DDNNNLNSGIFKN
+347 DDNYNITSGIIKN

-382 FNQNQLNPMNSTSEL
+382 FNQNQLNPMNSTTEL

-412 NFNTPFIQF
+412 NLNSPFIQF
-421 SEFQKNKQKYNNNIN
+421 SEFQKNKHKYNNNIN
-436 QNDTSFMNNER
+436 QNDTTFMNNER
-447 NYSSNMNFD
+447 NFSSNMNYE

-468 LNRIMGRNISH
+468 MNRIMGRNTSH

-488 IDHNKTPS
+488 IDRNSTPS

-504 NINRI
+504 NINGI
-509 NTMDQTRK
+509 NTIEQTRK
-517 SVGNHSFINHMNNDD
+517 SVGNHSFINDE

-572 GISSSIDLSTL
+572 GISSYDLSTL
-583 KNSNSFIFDIKVLYL
+583 KNNNSFIFDIKVLYL
-598 LESKLKNILDKI
+598 LESKLKNILEKI

-627 FTNRLYDEFLKFF
+627 FNNRLYDEFLKFF

-664 DISVG
+664 DISIG

-699 QNQNIYINEKSS
+699 QNKNICINEKANN
-711 KLKQIIKNNLKIKLI
+711 LKQIIKNNLKIKLI

-754 DNIYNRYYIE
+754 DNIYNRYYIDNDE
-764 NEESLKFPQCLRN
+764 NLKFPQCLKK
-777 INNFNKSNQYKLMNI
+777 INNFNKNNQYKLMNI

-821 KESNNQYNNNI
+821 KENNNQYNNNSNNTI
-832 NYSIGGKTS
+832 NYSIGGKNS
-841 STNDLKVTNKPNF
+841 STNDLKGVNRPSY

-885 NNDKFLGNQ
+885 NNDKFLNNP

-928 YIMPII
+928 YIMPIL

-951 HISFLKN
+951 HISLLKN

-1013 KILQKIRYDA
+1013 QILQKIRYDA

-1038 IIYSEIAVNVKK
+1038 IIYSEIATNVKK
-1050 DYIDNHMVED
+1050 DYIDNHMVEDND

>member
-8 RDKNSQSNKQFNLTE
+8 RDKNCQSNKQFNLTE

-33 VQRSKSPQNNIIKR
+33 PQRSKSPQNNIIQR
-47 LRNFNNQNNKN
+47 LRNFTNQNNKS
-58 IINDEIE
+58 IKIEEVE
-65 KKDYQKKTEKKTFY
+65 KKDCQKKTEKKTFY
-79 SKNAQKNNN
+79 LKNPQKNNN
-88 DDKTTSFFKTKS
+88 DDKTTSFIKTKS
-100 FTTQSLK
+100 FTTQNLR

-118 LDNNSDNSKIIKK
+118 LDSNSNNSKIIKK

-147 KINQNLVKSK
+147 KINQNVIKEK

-162 ANENELENNISK
+162 ANDNELENYNQK
-174 NEINRKLSINSNTNY
+174 NEINRKLSINSNSNY
-189 IKKKPVYISKRSLY
+189 IKKKPIYISKRSLY

-210 STRNYNFAYN
+210 TMRNHNLAYN
-220 VNNNANNANK
+220 INNNSNK
-230 IKENSDSIINNNNK
+230 IKENNDLANNDKNN
-244 NDVLNTENSAKD
+244 VLNTENSTKDAKM
-256 INIKFKVE
+256 KFKVE

-271 IQIKPPMKKNFDI
+271 IQIKPPMKRNFDI
-284 RNSILENKNKV
+284 RNSVPEKRNKI
-295 DDINDN
+295 DDNNDN
-301 LINKKDDNE
+301 VSIKKDDNG
-310 NDNENSINKFNK
+310 NNKENSINKFNK

-332 DDKNELKKMTLIQKK
+332 DDKNEIKKMTLIPEN
-347 DDNNNLNSGIFKN
+347 DDNYNITSGIIKN

-382 FNQNQLNPMNSTSEL
+382 FNQNQLNPMNSTTEL

-412 NFNTPFIQF
+412 NLNSPFIQF
-421 SEFQKNKQKYNNNIN
+421 SEFQKNKHKYNNNIN
-436 QNDTSFMNNER
+436 QNDTTFMNNER
-447 NYSSNMNFD
+447 NFSSNMNYE

-468 LNRIMGRNISH
+468 MNRIMGRNTSH

-488 IDHNKTPS
+488 IDRNSTPS

-504 NINRI
+504 NINGI
-509 NTMDQTRK
+509 NTIEQTRK
-517 SVGNHSFINHMNNDD
+517 SVGNHSFINDE

-572 GISSSIDLSTL
+572 GISSYDLSTL
-583 KNSNSFIFDIKVLYL
+583 KNNNSFIFDIKVLYL

-627 FTNRLYDEFLKFF
+627 FNNRIYDEFLKFF

-664 DISVG
+664 DISIG

-699 QNQNIYINEKSS
+699 QNKNICINEKANN
-711 KLKQIIKNNLKIKLI
+711 LKQIIKNNLKIKLI

-754 DNIYNRYYIE
+754 DNIYNRYYIDNDE
-764 NEESLKFPQCLRN
+764 NLKFPQCLKK
-777 INNFNKSNQYKLMNI
+777 INNFNKNNQYKLMNI

-821 KESNNQYNNNI
+821 KENNNQYNNNSNNTI
-832 NYSIGGKTS
+832 NYSIGGKNS
-841 STNDLKVTNKPNF
+841 STNDLKAVNRPSY

-885 NNDKFLGNQ
+885 NNDKFLNNP

-928 YIMPII
+928 YIMPIL

-951 HISFLKN
+951 HISLLKN

-1013 KILQKIRYDA
+1013 QILQKIRYDA

-1038 IIYSEIAVNVKK
+1038 IIYSEIATNVKK
-1050 DYIDNHMVED
+1050 DYIDNRIVEDND

>member
-8 RDKNSQSNKQFNLTE
+8 RDKNCQSNKQFNLTE

-33 VQRSKSPQNNIIKR
+33 AQRSKSPQNNIIHR
-47 LRNFNNQNNKN
+47 LRNLNNQNNKSVK
-58 IINDEIE
+58 IEEIE
-65 KKDYQKKTEKKTFY
+65 KQDCQKKTEKKTFY
-79 SKNAQKNNN
+79 SKNAIKNNN
-88 DDKTTSFFKTKS
+88 DDKTTSFSKTKS

-118 LDNNSDNSKIIKK
+118 LDSNSDNSKIIKK
-131 QKEIDYA
+131 QKEIDYD
-138 QIKTQNNKN
+138 QIRTQNNKN
-147 KINQNLVKSK
+147 KISQNAIKNK

-162 ANENELENNISK
+162 ANDNELENNYSK
-174 NEINRKLSINSNTNY
+174 NEINRKLSINTNSNY

-210 STRNYNFAYN
+210 SMRNYNLAYN
-220 VNNNANNANK
+220 VNNNANK
-230 IKENSDSIINNNNK
+230 VKENNDLTNNNN
-244 NDVLNTENSAKD
+244 NNVLNTENSAKD
-256 INIKFKVE
+256 VKMKFKVE

-271 IQIKPPMKKNFDI
+271 IQIKPSMKKNFDI
-284 RNSILENKNKV
+284 RNSVHENRKEI
-295 DDINDN
+295 DDNNDN
-301 LINKKDDNE
+301 ATTKKNDNE
-310 NDNENSINKFNK
+310 NDKENTINKFNK

-332 DDKNELKKMTLIQKK
+332 EDKNEIKKMTLIPKN
-347 DDNNNLNSGIFKN
+347 DDNNNITSGIIKN
-360 NSTRMSVGLYSK
+360 NSTRKSVGLYSK

-382 FNQNQLNPMNSTSEL
+382 FNQNHLNPMNSTNEL

-412 NFNTPFIQF
+412 NLNSPFIQF
-421 SEFQKNKQKYNNNIN
+421 SEFQKNKQKYNNNLN
-436 QNDTSFMNNER
+436 QSDTTFINNER
-447 NYSSNMNFD
+447 NYSTNMNFD

-468 LNRIMGRNISH
+468 LNRIMGRNTSH
-479 KKMGHRNIF
+479 KKMGHRDIF
-488 IDHNKTPS
+488 IDQNRTPS

-509 NTMDQTRK
+509 NNIDQTRK
-517 SVGNHSFINHMNNDD
+517 SVGNHSFINDD

-572 GISSSIDLSTL
+572 GISPSIELSTL
-583 KNSNSFIFDIKVLYL
+583 KNNNSFIFDIKVLYL
-598 LESKLKNILDKI
+598 LESKLKNILEKI

-616 ENECYNYIKYY
+616 ENECYNYITYY
-627 FTNRLYDEFLKFF
+627 FNNRLYDEFLKFF

-664 DISVG
+664 DISIG

-692 MISFILS
+692 MMSFILS
-699 QNQNIYINEKSS
+699 QNKNICINEKSS
-711 KLKQIIKNNLKIKLI
+711 KLKEIIRNNLKIKLI

-754 DNIYNRYYIE
+754 DNIYNRYYIQNDE
-764 NEESLKFPQCLRN
+764 NLKFPQCLKN
-777 INNFNKSNQYKLMNI
+777 INNFNKSNQCKLMNI

-821 KESNNQYNNNI
+821 KENNNQYNNNNAI
-832 NYSIGGKTS
+832 NYSLGGKTIN
-841 STNDLKVTNKPNF
+841 TNDLKVLNKPSF

-885 NNDKFLGNQ
+885 DNDKFLNNP
-894 FSSSILI
+894 FASSILI

-1013 KILQKIRYDA
+1013 QKKKKIRYDA

-1050 DYIDNHMVED
+1050 DYIDNHMVEDND

>member
-8 RDKNSQSNKQFNLTE
+8 RDKNCQSNKQFNLTE

-33 VQRSKSPQNNIIKR
+33 PQRSKSPQNNIIQR
-47 LRNFNNQNNKN
+47 LRNFTNQNNKS
-58 IINDEIE
+58 IKIEEVE
-65 KKDYQKKTEKKTFY
+65 KKDCQKKTEKKTFY
-79 SKNAQKNNN
+79 LKNPQKNNN
-88 DDKTTSFFKTKS
+88 DDKTTSFIKTKS
-100 FTTQSLK
+100 FTTQNLR

-118 LDNNSDNSKIIKK
+118 LDSNSNNSKIIKK
-131 QKEIDYA
+131 QKENDYA

-147 KINQNLVKSK
+147 KINQNVIKEK
-157 NTFTE
+157 KTFTE
-162 ANENELENNISK
+162 ANDNELENYNQK
-174 NEINRKLSINSNTNY
+174 NEINRKLSINSNSNY
-189 IKKKPVYISKRSLY
+189 IKKKPIYISKRSLY

-210 STRNYNFAYN
+210 TMRNHNFAYN
-220 VNNNANNANK
+220 INNNSNK
-230 IKENSDSIINNNNK
+230 IKENNDLANNDKNN
-244 NDVLNTENSAKD
+244 VLNTENSTKDAKM
-256 INIKFKVE
+256 KFKVE

-271 IQIKPPMKKNFDI
+271 IQIKPPMKRNFDI
-284 RNSILENKNKV
+284 RNSVPEKRNKI
-295 DDINDN
+295 DDNNDN
-301 LINKKDDNE
+301 VSIKKDDNG
-310 NDNENSINKFNK
+310 NNKENSINKFNK

-332 DDKNELKKMTLIQKK
+332 DDKNEIKKMTLIPEN
-347 DDNNNLNSGIFKN
+347 DDNYNITSGIIKN

-382 FNQNQLNPMNSTSEL
+382 FNQNQLNPMNSTTEL

-412 NFNTPFIQF
+412 NLNSPFIQF
-421 SEFQKNKQKYNNNIN
+421 SEFQKNKHKYNNNIN
-436 QNDTSFMNNER
+436 QNDTTFMNNER
-447 NYSSNMNFD
+447 NFSSNMNYE

-468 LNRIMGRNISH
+468 MNRIMGRNTSH

-488 IDHNKTPS
+488 IDRNSTPS

-504 NINRI
+504 NINGI
-509 NTMDQTRK
+509 NTIEQTRK
-517 SVGNHSFINHMNNDD
+517 SVGNHSFINDE

-572 GISSSIDLSTL
+572 GISSYDLSTL
-583 KNSNSFIFDIKVLYL
+583 KNNNSFIFDIKVLYL

-627 FTNRLYDEFLKFF
+627 FNNRIYDEFLKFF

-664 DISVG
+664 DISIG

-699 QNQNIYINEKSS
+699 QNKNICINEKANN
-711 KLKQIIKNNLKIKLI
+711 LKQIIKNNLKIKLI

-754 DNIYNRYYIE
+754 DNIYNRYYIDNDE
-764 NEESLKFPQCLRN
+764 NLKFPQCLKK
-777 INNFNKSNQYKLMNI
+777 INNFNKNNQYKLMNI

-821 KESNNQYNNNI
+821 KENNNQYNNNSNNTI
-832 NYSIGGKTS
+832 NYSIGGKNT
-841 STNDLKVTNKPNF
+841 STNDLKVVNRPSY

-885 NNDKFLGNQ
+885 NNDKFLNNP

-928 YIMPII
+928 YIMPIL

-951 HISFLKN
+951 HISLLKN

-1013 KILQKIRYDA
+1013 QILQKIRYDA

-1038 IIYSEIAVNVKK
+1038 IIYSEIATNVKK
-1050 DYIDNHMVED
+1050 DYIDNRIVEDND

>member
-8 RDKNSQSNKQFNLTE
+8 RDKNCQSNKQFNLTE

-33 VQRSKSPQNNIIKR
+33 PQRSKSPQNNIIQR
-47 LRNFNNQNNKN
+47 LRNFTNQNNKS
-58 IINDEIE
+58 IKIEEVE
-65 KKDYQKKTEKKTFY
+65 KKDSQKKTEKKTFY
-79 SKNAQKNNN
+79 LKNPQKNNN
-88 DDKTTSFFKTKS
+88 DDKTTSFIKTKS
-100 FTTQSLK
+100 FTTQNLR

-118 LDNNSDNSKIIKK
+118 LDSNSNNSKIIKK

-147 KINQNLVKSK
+147 KINKNVIKEK

-162 ANENELENNISK
+162 ANDNELENYNQK
-174 NEINRKLSINSNTNY
+174 NEINRKLSINSNSNY
-189 IKKKPVYISKRSLY
+189 IKKKPIYISKRSLY

-210 STRNYNFAYN
+210 TMRNHNFAYN
-220 VNNNANNANK
+220 INNNSNK
-230 IKENSDSIINNNNK
+230 IKENNDLANNDKNN
-244 NDVLNTENSAKD
+244 VLNTENSTKDAKM
-256 INIKFKVE
+256 KYKVE

-271 IQIKPPMKKNFDI
+271 IQIKPPMKRNFDI
-284 RNSILENKNKV
+284 RNSVPEKRNKI
-295 DDINDN
+295 DDNNDN
-301 LINKKDDNE
+301 VSIKKDDNG
-310 NDNENSINKFNK
+310 NNKENSINKFNK
-322 INLRYSRNQI
+322 SNLRYSRNQI
-332 DDKNELKKMTLIQKK
+332 DDKNEIKKMTLIPEN
-347 DDNNNLNSGIFKN
+347 DDNYNITSGIIKN

-382 FNQNQLNPMNSTSEL
+382 FNQNQLNPMNSTTEL

-412 NFNTPFIQF
+412 NLNSPFIQF
-421 SEFQKNKQKYNNNIN
+421 SEFQKNKHKYNNNIN
-436 QNDTSFMNNER
+436 QNDTTFMNNER
-447 NYSSNMNFD
+447 NFSSNMNYE

-468 LNRIMGRNISH
+468 MNRIMGRNTSH

-488 IDHNKTPS
+488 IDRNSTPS

-504 NINRI
+504 NINGI
-509 NTMDQTRK
+509 NTIEQTRK
-517 SVGNHSFINHMNNDD
+517 SVGNHSFINDE

-572 GISSSIDLSTL
+572 GISSYDLSTL
-583 KNSNSFIFDIKVLYL
+583 KNNNSFIFDIKVLYL

-610 INYQDC
+610 INYKDC

-627 FTNRLYDEFLKFF
+627 FNNRIYDEFLKFF

-664 DISVG
+664 DISIG

-699 QNQNIYINEKSS
+699 QNKNICINEKANN
-711 KLKQIIKNNLKIKLI
+711 LKQIIKNNLKIKLI

-754 DNIYNRYYIE
+754 DNIYNRYYIDNDE
-764 NEESLKFPQCLRN
+764 NLKFPQCLKK
-777 INNFNKSNQYKLMNI
+777 INNFNKNNQYKLMNI

-821 KESNNQYNNNI
+821 KENNNQYNNNSNNTI
-832 NYSIGGKTS
+832 NYSIGGKNS
-841 STNDLKVTNKPNF
+841 STNDLKAVNRPSY

-885 NNDKFLGNQ
+885 NNDKFLNNP

-928 YIMPII
+928 YIMPIL

-951 HISFLKN
+951 HISLLKN

-1013 KILQKIRYDA
+1013 QILQKIRYDA

-1038 IIYSEIAVNVKK
+1038 IIYSEIATNVKK
-1050 DYIDNHMVED
+1050 DYIDNRIVEDND

>member
-8 RDKNSQSNKQFNLTE
+8 RDKNCQSNKQFNLTE

-33 VQRSKSPQNNIIKR
+33 PQRSKSPQNNIIQR
-47 LRNFNNQNNKN
+47 LRNFTNQNNKS
-58 IINDEIE
+58 IKIEEVE
-65 KKDYQKKTEKKTFY
+65 KKDCQKKTEKKTFY
-79 SKNAQKNNN
+79 LKNPQKNNH
-88 DDKTTSFFKTKS
+88 DDKTTSFIKTKS
-100 FTTQSLK
+100 FTTQNLR

-118 LDNNSDNSKIIKK
+118 LDSNSNNSKIIKK

-147 KINQNLVKSK
+147 KINQNIIKEK

-162 ANENELENNISK
+162 ANDNELENYNQK
-174 NEINRKLSINSNTNY
+174 KEINRKLSINSNSNY
-189 IKKKPVYISKRSLY
+189 IKKKPIYISKRSLY

-210 STRNYNFAYN
+210 TMRNHNFAYN
-220 VNNNANNANK
+220 INNNSNK
-230 IKENSDSIINNNNK
+230 IKENNDLANNDKNN
-244 NDVLNTENSAKD
+244 VLNTENSTKDAKM
-256 INIKFKVE
+256 KFKVE

-271 IQIKPPMKKNFDI
+271 IQIKPPMKRNFDI
-284 RNSILENKNKV
+284 RNSVPEKRNKI
-295 DDINDN
+295 DDNNDN
-301 LINKKDDNE
+301 VSIKKDDNG
-310 NDNENSINKFNK
+310 NNKENSINKFNK

-332 DDKNELKKMTLIQKK
+332 DDKNEIKKMTLIPEN
-347 DDNNNLNSGIFKN
+347 DDNYNITSGIIKN

-382 FNQNQLNPMNSTSEL
+382 FNQNQLNPMNSTTEL

-412 NFNTPFIQF
+412 NLNSPFIQF
-421 SEFQKNKQKYNNNIN
+421 SEFQKNKHKYNNNIN
-436 QNDTSFMNNER
+436 QNDTTFMNNER
-447 NYSSNMNFD
+447 NFSSNMNYE

-468 LNRIMGRNISH
+468 MNRIMGRNTSH

-488 IDHNKTPS
+488 IDRNSTPS

-504 NINRI
+504 NINGI
-509 NTMDQTRK
+509 NTIEQTRK
-517 SVGNHSFINHMNNDD
+517 SVGNHSFINDE

-572 GISSSIDLSTL
+572 GISSYDLSTL
-583 KNSNSFIFDIKVLYL
+583 KNNNSFIFDIKVLYL

-610 INYQDC
+610 INYKDC

-627 FTNRLYDEFLKFF
+627 FNNRIYDEFLKFF

-664 DISVG
+664 DISIG

-699 QNQNIYINEKSS
+699 QNKNICINEKANN
-711 KLKQIIKNNLKIKLI
+711 LKQIIKNNLKIKLI

-754 DNIYNRYYIE
+754 DNIYNRYYIDNDE
-764 NEESLKFPQCLRN
+764 NLKFPQCLKK
-777 INNFNKSNQYKLMNI
+777 INNFNKNNQYKLMNI

-821 KESNNQYNNNI
+821 KENNNQYNNNSTI
-832 NYSIGGKTS
+832 NYSIGGKNS
-841 STNDLKVTNKPNF
+841 STNDLKAVNRPSY

-885 NNDKFLGNQ
+885 NNDKFLNNP

-928 YIMPII
+928 YIMPIL

-951 HISFLKN
+951 HISLLKN

-1013 KILQKIRYDA
+1013 QILQKIRYDA

-1038 IIYSEIAVNVKK
+1038 IIYSEIATNVKK
-1050 DYIDNHMVED
+1050 DYIDNRIVEDND

>member
-8 RDKNSQSNKQFNLTE
+8 RDKNCQSNKQFNLTE

-33 VQRSKSPQNNIIKR
+33 PQRSKSPQNNIIQR
-47 LRNFNNQNNKN
+47 LRNFTNQNNKS
-58 IINDEIE
+58 IKIEEVE
-65 KKDYQKKTEKKTFY
+65 KKDCQKKTEKKTFY
-79 SKNAQKNNN
+79 LKNPQKNNN
-88 DDKTTSFFKTKS
+88 DDKTTSFIKTKS
-100 FTTQSLK
+100 FTTQNLR

-118 LDNNSDNSKIIKK
+118 LDSNSNNSKIIKK

-147 KINQNLVKSK
+147 KINQNIIKEK

-162 ANENELENNISK
+162 ANDNELENYNQK
-174 NEINRKLSINSNTNY
+174 NEINRKLSINSNSNY
-189 IKKKPVYISKRSLY
+189 IKKKPIYISKRSLY

-210 STRNYNFAYN
+210 TMRNHNFAYN
-220 VNNNANNANK
+220 INNNSNK
-230 IKENSDSIINNNNK
+230 IKENNDLANNDKNNE
-244 NDVLNTENSAKD
+244 LNTENSTKDAKM
-256 INIKFKVE
+256 KFKVE

-271 IQIKPPMKKNFDI
+271 IQIKPPMKRNFDI
-284 RNSILENKNKV
+284 RNSVPEKRNKI
-295 DDINDN
+295 DDNNDN
-301 LINKKDDNE
+301 VSIKKDDNG
-310 NDNENSINKFNK
+310 NNKENSINKFNK

-332 DDKNELKKMTLIQKK
+332 DDKNEIKKMTLIPEN
-347 DDNNNLNSGIFKN
+347 DDNYNITSGIIKN

-382 FNQNQLNPMNSTSEL
+382 FNQNQLNPMNSTTEL

-412 NFNTPFIQF
+412 NLNSPFIQF
-421 SEFQKNKQKYNNNIN
+421 SEFQKNKHKYNNNIN
-436 QNDTSFMNNER
+436 QNDTTFMNNER
-447 NYSSNMNFD
+447 NFSSNMNYE

-468 LNRIMGRNISH
+468 MNRIMGRNTSH

-488 IDHNKTPS
+488 IDRNSTPS

-504 NINRI
+504 NINGI
-509 NTMDQTRK
+509 NTIEQTRK
-517 SVGNHSFINHMNNDD
+517 SVGNHSFINDE

-572 GISSSIDLSTL
+572 GISSYDLSTL
-583 KNSNSFIFDIKVLYL
+583 KNNNSFIFDIKVLYL

-627 FTNRLYDEFLKFF
+627 FNNRIYDEFLKFF

-664 DISVG
+664 DISIG

-699 QNQNIYINEKSS
+699 QNKNICINEKANN
-711 KLKQIIKNNLKIKLI
+711 LKQIIKNNLKIKLI

-754 DNIYNRYYIE
+754 DNIYNRYYIDNDE
-764 NEESLKFPQCLRN
+764 NLKFPQCLKK
-777 INNFNKSNQYKLMNI
+777 INNFNKNNQYKLMNI

-821 KESNNQYNNNI
+821 KENNNQYNNNSNNTI
-832 NYSIGGKTS
+832 NYSIGGKNS
-841 STNDLKVTNKPNF
+841 STNDLKAVNRPSY

-885 NNDKFLGNQ
+885 NNDKFLNNP

-928 YIMPII
+928 YIMPIL

-951 HISFLKN
+951 HISLLKN

-1013 KILQKIRYDA
+1013 QILQKIRYDA

-1038 IIYSEIAVNVKK
+1038 IIYSEIATNVKK
-1050 DYIDNHMVED
+1050 DYIDNRIVEDND

>member
-8 RDKNSQSNKQFNLTE
+8 RDKNCQSNKQFNLTE

-33 VQRSKSPQNNIIKR
+33 PQRSKSPQNNIIQR
-47 LRNFNNQNNKN
+47 LRNFTNQNNKS
-58 IINDEIE
+58 IKIEEVE
-65 KKDYQKKTEKKTFY
+65 KKDCQKKTEKKTFY
-79 SKNAQKNNN
+79 LKNPQKNNN
-88 DDKTTSFFKTKS
+88 DDKTTSFIKTKS
-100 FTTQSLK
+100 FTTQNLR

-118 LDNNSDNSKIIKK
+118 LDSNSNNSKIIKK

-147 KINQNLVKSK
+147 KINQNVIKEK

-162 ANENELENNISK
+162 ANDNELENYNQK
-174 NEINRKLSINSNTNY
+174 NEINRKLSINSNSNY
-189 IKKKPVYISKRSLY
+189 IKKKPIYISKRSLY

-210 STRNYNFAYN
+210 TMRNHNFAYN
-220 VNNNANNANK
+220 INNNSNK
-230 IKENSDSIINNNNK
+230 IKENNDLANNDKNN
-244 NDVLNTENSAKD
+244 VLNTENSTKDAKM
-256 INIKFKVE
+256 KFKVE

-271 IQIKPPMKKNFDI
+271 IQIKPPMKRNFDI
-284 RNSILENKNKV
+284 RNSVPEKRNKI
-295 DDINDN
+295 DDNNDN
-301 LINKKDDNE
+301 VSIKKDDNG
-310 NDNENSINKFNK
+310 NNKENSINKFNK

-332 DDKNELKKMTLIQKK
+332 DDKNEIKKMTLIPEN
-347 DDNNNLNSGIFKN
+347 DDNYNITSGIIKN

-382 FNQNQLNPMNSTSEL
+382 FNQNQLNPMNSTTEL

-412 NFNTPFIQF
+412 NLNSPFIQF
-421 SEFQKNKQKYNNNIN
+421 SEFQKNKHKYNNNIN
-436 QNDTSFMNNER
+436 QNDTTFMNNER
-447 NYSSNMNFD
+447 NFSSNMNYE

-468 LNRIMGRNISH
+468 MNRIMGRNTSH

-488 IDHNKTPS
+488 IDRNSTPS

-504 NINRI
+504 NINGI
-509 NTMDQTRK
+509 NTIEQTRK
-517 SVGNHSFINHMNNDD
+517 SVGNHSFINDE

-572 GISSSIDLSTL
+572 GISSYDLSTL
-583 KNSNSFIFDIKVLYL
+583 KNNNSFIFDIKVLYL

-610 INYQDC
+610 INYKDC

-627 FTNRLYDEFLKFF
+627 FNNRIYDEFLKFF

-664 DISVG
+664 DISIG

-699 QNQNIYINEKSS
+699 QNKNICINEKANN
-711 KLKQIIKNNLKIKLI
+711 LKQIIKNNLKIKLI

-754 DNIYNRYYIE
+754 DNIYNRYYIDNDE
-764 NEESLKFPQCLRN
+764 NLKFPQCLKK
-777 INNFNKSNQYKLMNI
+777 INNFNKNNQYKLMNI

-821 KESNNQYNNNI
+821 KENNNQYNNNSNNTI
-832 NYSIGGKTS
+832 NYSIGGKNS
-841 STNDLKVTNKPNF
+841 STNDLKVVNRPSY

-885 NNDKFLGNQ
+885 NNDKFLNNP

-928 YIMPII
+928 YIMPIL

-951 HISFLKN
+951 HISLLKN

-1013 KILQKIRYDA
+1013 QILQKIRYDA

-1038 IIYSEIAVNVKK
+1038 IIYSEIATNVKK
-1050 DYIDNHMVED
+1050 DYIDNRIVEDND

>member
-8 RDKNSQSNKQFNLTE
+8 RDKNCQSNKQFNLTE

-33 VQRSKSPQNNIIKR
+33 PQRSKSPQNNIIQR
-47 LRNFNNQNNKN
+47 LRNFTNQNNKS
-58 IINDEIE
+58 IKIEEVE
-65 KKDYQKKTEKKTFY
+65 KKDCQKKTEKKTFY
-79 SKNAQKNNN
+79 LKNPQKNNN
-88 DDKTTSFFKTKS
+88 DDKTTSFIKTKS
-100 FTTQSLK
+100 FTTQNLR
-107 PNKIITKTLSI
+107 PNRIITKTLSI
-118 LDNNSDNSKIIKK
+118 LDSNSNNSKIIKK

-147 KINQNLVKSK
+147 KINKNVIKEK

-162 ANENELENNISK
+162 ANDNELENYNQK
-174 NEINRKLSINSNTNY
+174 NEINRKLSINSNSNY
-189 IKKKPVYISKRSLY
+189 IKKKPIYISKRSLY

-210 STRNYNFAYN
+210 TMRNHNFAYN
-220 VNNNANNANK
+220 INNNSNK
-230 IKENSDSIINNNNK
+230 IKENNDLANNDKNN
-244 NDVLNTENSAKD
+244 VLNTENSTKDAKM
-256 INIKFKVE
+256 KFKVE

-271 IQIKPPMKKNFDI
+271 IQIKPPMKRNFDI
-284 RNSILENKNKV
+284 RNSVPEKRNKI
-295 DDINDN
+295 DDNNDN
-301 LINKKDDNE
+301 VSIKKDDNG
-310 NDNENSINKFNK
+310 NNKENSINKFNK

-332 DDKNELKKMTLIQKK
+332 DDKNEIKKMTLIPEN
-347 DDNNNLNSGIFKN
+347 DDNYNITSGIIKN

-382 FNQNQLNPMNSTSEL
+382 FNQNQLNPMNSTTEL

-412 NFNTPFIQF
+412 NLNSPFIQF
-421 SEFQKNKQKYNNNIN
+421 SEFQKNKHKYNNNIN
-436 QNDTSFMNNER
+436 QNDTTFMNNER
-447 NYSSNMNFD
+447 NFSSNMNYE

-468 LNRIMGRNISH
+468 MNRIMGRNTSH
-479 KKMGHRNIF
+479 KKMDHRNIF
-488 IDHNKTPS
+488 IDRNSTPS

-504 NINRI
+504 NINGI
-509 NTMDQTRK
+509 NTIEQTRK
-517 SVGNHSFINHMNNDD
+517 SVGNHSFINDE

-572 GISSSIDLSTL
+572 GISSYDLSTL
-583 KNSNSFIFDIKVLYL
+583 KNNNSFIFDIKVLYL

-627 FTNRLYDEFLKFF
+627 FNNRIYDEFLKFF

-664 DISVG
+664 DISIG

-699 QNQNIYINEKSS
+699 QNKNICINEKANN
-711 KLKQIIKNNLKIKLI
+711 LKQIIKNNLKIKLI

-754 DNIYNRYYIE
+754 DNIYNRYYIDNDE
-764 NEESLKFPQCLRN
+764 NLKFPQCLKK
-777 INNFNKSNQYKLMNI
+777 INNFNKNNQYKLMNI

-821 KESNNQYNNNI
+821 KENNNQYNNNSNNTI
-832 NYSIGGKTS
+832 NYSIGGKNS
-841 STNDLKVTNKPNF
+841 STNDLKAVNRPSY

-885 NNDKFLGNQ
+885 NNDKFLNNP

-928 YIMPII
+928 YIMPIL

-951 HISFLKN
+951 HISLLKN

-1013 KILQKIRYDA
+1013 QILQKIRYDA

-1038 IIYSEIAVNVKK
+1038 IIYSEIATNVKK
-1050 DYIDNHMVED
+1050 DYIDNRIVEDND

>member
-8 RDKNSQSNKQFNLTE
+8 RDKNCQSNKQFNLTE

-33 VQRSKSPQNNIIKR
+33 PQRSKSPQNNIIQR
-47 LRNFNNQNNKN
+47 LRNFTNQNNKS
-58 IINDEIE
+58 IKIEEVE
-65 KKDYQKKTEKKTFY
+65 KKDCQKKTEKKTFY
-79 SKNAQKNNN
+79 LKNPQKNNN
-88 DDKTTSFFKTKS
+88 DDKTTSFIKTKS
-100 FTTQSLK
+100 FTTQNLR

-118 LDNNSDNSKIIKK
+118 LDSNSNNSKIIKK

-147 KINQNLVKSK
+147 KINQNVIKEK

-162 ANENELENNISK
+162 ANDNELENYNQK
-174 NEINRKLSINSNTNY
+174 KEINRKLSINSNSNY
-189 IKKKPVYISKRSLY
+189 IKKKPIYISKRSLY

-210 STRNYNFAYN
+210 TMRNHNFAYN
-220 VNNNANNANK
+220 INNNSNK
-230 IKENSDSIINNNNK
+230 IKENNDLANNDKNN
-244 NDVLNTENSAKD
+244 VLNTENSTKDAKM
-256 INIKFKVE
+256 KFKVE

-271 IQIKPPMKKNFDI
+271 IQIKPPMKRNFDI
-284 RNSILENKNKV
+284 RNSVPEKRNKI
-295 DDINDN
+295 DDNNDN
-301 LINKKDDNE
+301 VSIKKDDNG
-310 NDNENSINKFNK
+310 NNKENSINKFNK

-332 DDKNELKKMTLIQKK
+332 DDKNEIKKMTLIPEN
-347 DDNNNLNSGIFKN
+347 DDNYNITSGIIKN

-382 FNQNQLNPMNSTSEL
+382 FNQNQLNPMNSTTEL

-412 NFNTPFIQF
+412 NLNSPFIQF
-421 SEFQKNKQKYNNNIN
+421 SEFQKNKHKYNNNIN
-436 QNDTSFMNNER
+436 QNDTTFMNNER
-447 NYSSNMNFD
+447 NFSSNMNYE

-468 LNRIMGRNISH
+468 MNRIMGRNTSH

-488 IDHNKTPS
+488 IDRNSTPS

-504 NINRI
+504 NINGI
-509 NTMDQTRK
+509 NTIEQTRK
-517 SVGNHSFINHMNNDD
+517 SVGNHSFINDE

-572 GISSSIDLSTL
+572 GISSYDLSTL
-583 KNSNSFIFDIKVLYL
+583 KNNNSFIFDIKVLYL

-610 INYQDC
+610 INYKDC

-627 FTNRLYDEFLKFF
+627 FNNRIYDEFLKFF

-664 DISVG
+664 DISIG

-699 QNQNIYINEKSS
+699 QNKNICINEKANN
-711 KLKQIIKNNLKIKLI
+711 LKQIIKNNLKIKLI

-754 DNIYNRYYIE
+754 DNIYNRYYIDNDE
-764 NEESLKFPQCLRN
+764 NLKFPQCLKK
-777 INNFNKSNQYKLMNI
+777 INNFNKNNQYKLMNI

-821 KESNNQYNNNI
+821 KENNNQYNNNSNNTI
-832 NYSIGGKTS
+832 NYSIGGKNS
-841 STNDLKVTNKPNF
+841 STNDLKVVNRPSY

-885 NNDKFLGNQ
+885 NNDKFLNNP

-928 YIMPII
+928 YIMPIL

-951 HISFLKN
+951 HISLLKN

-1013 KILQKIRYDA
+1013 QILQKIRYDA

-1038 IIYSEIAVNVKK
+1038 IIYSEIATNVKK
-1050 DYIDNHMVED
+1050 DYIDNRIVEDND

>member
-8 RDKNSQSNKQFNLTE
+8 RDKNCQSNKQFNLTE

-33 VQRSKSPQNNIIKR
+33 PQRSKSPQNNIIQR
-47 LRNFNNQNNKN
+47 LRNFTNQNNKR
-58 IINDEIE
+58 IKIEEVE
-65 KKDYQKKTEKKTFY
+65 KKDSQKKTEKKTFY
-79 SKNAQKNNN
+79 LKNPQKNNN
-88 DDKTTSFFKTKS
+88 DDKTTSFIKTKS
-100 FTTQSLK
+100 FTTQNLR

-118 LDNNSDNSKIIKK
+118 LDSNSNNSKIIKK

-147 KINQNLVKSK
+147 KINQNVIKEK
-157 NTFTE
+157 KTFTE
-162 ANENELENNISK
+162 ANDNELENYNQK
-174 NEINRKLSINSNTNY
+174 KEINRKLSINSNSNY
-189 IKKKPVYISKRSLY
+189 IKKKPIYISKRSLY

-210 STRNYNFAYN
+210 TMRNHNFAYN
-220 VNNNANNANK
+220 INNNSNK
-230 IKENSDSIINNNNK
+230 IKENNDLANNDKNN
-244 NDVLNTENSAKD
+244 VLNTENSTKDAKM
-256 INIKFKVE
+256 KFKVE

-271 IQIKPPMKKNFDI
+271 IQIKPPMKRNFDI
-284 RNSILENKNKV
+284 RNSVPEKRNKI
-295 DDINDN
+295 DDNNDN
-301 LINKKDDNE
+301 VSIKKDDNG
-310 NDNENSINKFNK
+310 NNKENSINKFNK

-332 DDKNELKKMTLIQKK
+332 DDKDEIKKMTLIPEN
-347 DDNNNLNSGIFKN
+347 DDNYNITSGIIKN

-382 FNQNQLNPMNSTSEL
+382 FNQNQLNPMNSTTEL

-412 NFNTPFIQF
+412 NLNSPFIQF
-421 SEFQKNKQKYNNNIN
+421 SEFQKNKHKYNNNIN
-436 QNDTSFMNNER
+436 QNDTTFMNNER
-447 NYSSNMNFD
+447 NFSSNMNYE

-468 LNRIMGRNISH
+468 MNRIMGRNTSH

-488 IDHNKTPS
+488 IDRNSTPS

-504 NINRI
+504 NINGI
-509 NTMDQTRK
+509 NTIEQTRK
-517 SVGNHSFINHMNNDD
+517 SVGNHSFINDE

-572 GISSSIDLSTL
+572 GISSYDLSTL
-583 KNSNSFIFDIKVLYL
+583 KNNNSFIFDIKVLYL

-610 INYQDC
+610 INYKDC

-627 FTNRLYDEFLKFF
+627 FNNRIYDEFLKFF

-664 DISVG
+664 DISIG

-699 QNQNIYINEKSS
+699 QNKNICINEKANN
-711 KLKQIIKNNLKIKLI
+711 LKQIIKNNLKIKLI

-754 DNIYNRYYIE
+754 DNIYNRYYIDNDE
-764 NEESLKFPQCLRN
+764 NLKFPQCLKK
-777 INNFNKSNQYKLMNI
+777 INNFNKNNQYKLMNI

-821 KESNNQYNNNI
+821 KENNNQYNNNSNNTI
-832 NYSIGGKTS
+832 NYSIGGKNS
-841 STNDLKVTNKPNF
+841 STNDLKVVNRPSY

-885 NNDKFLGNQ
+885 NNDKFLNNP

-928 YIMPII
+928 YIMPIL

-1013 KILQKIRYDA
+1013 QILQKIRYDA

-1038 IIYSEIAVNVKK
+1038 IIYSEIATNVKK
-1050 DYIDNHMVED
+1050 DYIDNRIVEDND

>member
-8 RDKNSQSNKQFNLTE
+8 RDKNCQSNKQFNLTE
-23 QNINFKSPIN
+23 QNINFKSPMN
-33 VQRSKSPQNNIIKR
+33 AQRSKSPQNNIIHR

-58 IINDEIE
+58 IKIDEIE
-65 KKDYQKKTEKKTFY
+65 NKDTLKKTEKKTFY
-79 SKNAQKNNN
+79 PKNAQKNNK
-88 DDKTTSFFKTKS
+88 DEKITSFFKTKS
-100 FTTQSLK
+100 FTTQNLK

-118 LDNNSDNSKIIKK
+118 LDSNSDNSKIIKK

-138 QIKTQNNKN
+138 QIQTQNNKN
-147 KINQNLVKSK
+147 KIIQNIIKDK
-157 NTFTE
+157 NAFTE
-162 ANENELENNISK
+162 ANDNELETYNPK
-174 NEINRKLSINSNTNY
+174 NEINRKLSINTNSNY

-210 STRNYNFAYN
+210 SVRNYNLAC
-220 VNNNANNANK
+220 NANNNVNK
-230 IKENSDSIINNNNK
+230 AKENKDFQIYSKSN
-244 NDVLNTENSAKD
+244 VLNTENTPKD
-256 INIKFKVE
+256 INMKFKVE

-271 IQIKPPMKKNFDI
+271 IQIKPSMKKNFDI
-284 RNSILENKNKV
+284 RDSFHENIKKIDDKNDEV
-295 DDINDN
+295 IV
-301 LINKKDDNE
+301 KKDDNE
-310 NDNENSINKFNK
+310 NNKENSINKFNK

-332 DDKNELKKMTLIQKK
+332 DDKNELKKMTLIPKN
-347 DDNNNLNSGIFKN
+347 DDNNNITSGIFKN

-382 FNQNQLNPMNSTSEL
+382 FNQNQLNPMNSTNEL

-421 SEFQKNKQKYNNNIN
+421 SEFQKNKQKYNNTIN
-436 QNDTSFMNNER
+436 HNDTTFMNNNER
-447 NYSSNMNFD
+447 NYSTNMSFD
-456 KFNLHLDLSRSS
+456 KYNLHLDLSRSS
-468 LNRIMGRNISH
+468 INRIMGRNTSH

-488 IDHNKTPS
+488 IDTNKSPS
-496 DKKLSFNN
+496 DKKLTFNN
-504 NINRI
+504 NISRI
-509 NTMDQTRK
+509 NTIEQTRK
-517 SVGNHSFINHMNNDD
+517 SVGNHSFINHMNNDE

-559 NNNNNDNSPIKSF
+559 NNNNNDSSPIKSF
-572 GISSSIDLSTL
+572 GISSSIDLSAL
-583 KNSNSFIFDIKVLYL
+583 KNNNSFIFDVNVLYL
-598 LESKLKNILDKI
+598 LESKLKNILDRI

-627 FTNRLYDEFLKFF
+627 FTHRLYDEFLKFF

-699 QNQNIYINEKSS
+699 QNKNIYINEKSS
-711 KLKQIIKNNLKIKLI
+711 KLKLIIKNNLKIKLI

-754 DNIYNRYYIE
+754 DNIYNRYYID
-764 NEESLKFPQCLRN
+764 NEESLKFPQCLKN
-777 INNFNKSNQYKLMNI
+777 INNFNKNNQYKLMNI

-821 KESNNQYNNNI
+821 KENNNQYNNNNSTI
-832 NYSIGGKTS
+832 NYSAGGKTS
-841 STNDLKVTNKPNF
+841 NANDVKILNRPSF

-876 YLKNKINIS
+876 YLKNKINTS
-885 NNDKFLGNQ
+885 NSDI

-951 HISFLKN
+951 HISYLKN

-1000 DVINNRNTLELLG
+1000 DIINNRNTLELLG

-1028 IRISLQEEKN
+1028 IRISLQEQKN
-1038 IIYSEIAVNVKK
+1038 IIYSEIAINVKK
-1050 DYIDNHMVED
+1050 DYIDNHMIEDND

>member
-1 MRNKYKM
+1 MR
-8 RDKNSQSNKQFNLTE
+8 
-23 QNINFKSPIN
+23 
-33 VQRSKSPQNNIIKR
+33 
-47 LRNFNNQNNKN
+47 
-58 IINDEIE
+58 
-65 KKDYQKKTEKKTFY
+65 
-79 SKNAQKNNN
+79 
-88 DDKTTSFFKTKS
+88 
-100 FTTQSLK
+100 

-118 LDNNSDNSKIIKK
+118 LDSNSNNSKIIKK
-131 QKEIDYA
+131 QKEIDYT

-147 KINQNLVKSK
+147 KIRQNLIKEK

-162 ANENELENNISK
+162 ANDNELENYNQK
-174 NEINRKLSINSNTNY
+174 KEINRKLSINSNSNY
-189 IKKKPVYISKRSLY
+189 IKKKPIYISKRSLY

-210 STRNYNFAYN
+210 TMRNHNFAYN
-220 VNNNANNANK
+220 INNNSNK
-230 IKENSDSIINNNNK
+230 IKENNDLANNDKNN
-244 NDVLNTENSAKD
+244 VLNTENSTKDAKM
-256 INIKFKVE
+256 KFKVE

-271 IQIKPPMKKNFDI
+271 IQIKPPMKRNFDI
-284 RNSILENKNKV
+284 RNSVPEKRNKI
-295 DDINDN
+295 DDNNDN
-301 LINKKDDNE
+301 VSIKKDDNG
-310 NDNENSINKFNK
+310 NNKENSINKFNK

-332 DDKNELKKMTLIQKK
+332 DDKNEIKKMTLIPEN
-347 DDNNNLNSGIFKN
+347 DDNYNITSGIIKN

-382 FNQNQLNPMNSTSEL
+382 FNQNQLNPMNSTTEL

-412 NFNTPFIQF
+412 NLNSPFIQF
-421 SEFQKNKQKYNNNIN
+421 SEFQKNKHKYNNNIN
-436 QNDTSFMNNER
+436 QNDTTFMNNER
-447 NYSSNMNFD
+447 NFSSNMNYE

-468 LNRIMGRNISH
+468 MNRIMGRNTSH

-488 IDHNKTPS
+488 IDRNSTPS

-504 NINRI
+504 NINGI
-509 NTMDQTRK
+509 NTIEQTRK
-517 SVGNHSFINHMNNDD
+517 SVGNHSFINDE

-559 NNNNNDNSPIKSF
+559 NNNNIDNSPIKSF
-572 GISSSIDLSTL
+572 GISSYDLSTL
-583 KNSNSFIFDIKVLYL
+583 KNNNSFIFDIKVLYL

-610 INYQDC
+610 INYKDC

-627 FTNRLYDEFLKFF
+627 FNNRIYDEFLKFF

-664 DISVG
+664 DISIG

-699 QNQNIYINEKSS
+699 QNKNICINEKANN
-711 KLKQIIKNNLKIKLI
+711 LKQIIKNNLKIKLI

-754 DNIYNRYYIE
+754 DNIYNRYYIDNDE
-764 NEESLKFPQCLRN
+764 NLKFPQCLKK
-777 INNFNKSNQYKLMNI
+777 INNFNKNNQYKLMNI

-821 KESNNQYNNNI
+821 KENNNQYNNNSTI
-832 NYSIGGKTS
+832 NYSIGGKNS
-841 STNDLKVTNKPNF
+841 STNDLKAVNRPSY

-885 NNDKFLGNQ
+885 NNDKFLNNP

-928 YIMPII
+928 YIMPIL

-951 HISFLKN
+951 HISLLKN

-1013 KILQKIRYDA
+1013 QILQKIRYDA

-1038 IIYSEIAVNVKK
+1038 IIYSEIATNVKK
-1050 DYIDNHMVED
+1050 DYIDNRIVEDND

>member
-8 RDKNSQSNKQFNLTE
+8 RDKNCQSNKQFNLTE

-33 VQRSKSPQNNIIKR
+33 PQRSKSPQNNIIQR
-47 LRNFNNQNNKN
+47 LRNFTNQNNKS
-58 IINDEIE
+58 IKIEEVE
-65 KKDYQKKTEKKTFY
+65 KKDCQKKTEKKTFY
-79 SKNAQKNNN
+79 LKNPQKNNN
-88 DDKTTSFFKTKS
+88 DDKTTSFIKTKS
-100 FTTQSLK
+100 FTTQNLR

-118 LDNNSDNSKIIKK
+118 LDSNSNNSKIIKK

-147 KINQNLVKSK
+147 KINQNVIKEK
-157 NTFTE
+157 KTFTE
-162 ANENELENNISK
+162 ANDNELENYNQK
-174 NEINRKLSINSNTNY
+174 NEINRKLSINSNSNY
-189 IKKKPVYISKRSLY
+189 IKKKPIYISKRSLY

-210 STRNYNFAYN
+210 TMRNHNFAYN
-220 VNNNANNANK
+220 INNNSNK
-230 IKENSDSIINNNNK
+230 IKENNDLANNDKNN
-244 NDVLNTENSAKD
+244 VLNTENSTKDAKM
-256 INIKFKVE
+256 KYKVE

-271 IQIKPPMKKNFDI
+271 IQIKPPMKRNFDI
-284 RNSILENKNKV
+284 RNSVPEKRNKI
-295 DDINDN
+295 DDNNDN
-301 LINKKDDNE
+301 VSIKKDDNG
-310 NDNENSINKFNK
+310 NNKENSINKFNK

-332 DDKNELKKMTLIQKK
+332 DDKNEIKKMTLIPEN
-347 DDNNNLNSGIFKN
+347 DDNYNITSGIIKN

-382 FNQNQLNPMNSTSEL
+382 FNQNQLNPMNSTTEL

-412 NFNTPFIQF
+412 NLNSPFIQF
-421 SEFQKNKQKYNNNIN
+421 SEFQKNKHKYNNNIN
-436 QNDTSFMNNER
+436 QNDTTFMNNER
-447 NYSSNMNFD
+447 NFSSNMNYE

-468 LNRIMGRNISH
+468 MNRIMGRNTSH

-488 IDHNKTPS
+488 IDRNSTPS

-504 NINRI
+504 NINGI
-509 NTMDQTRK
+509 NTIEQTRK
-517 SVGNHSFINHMNNDD
+517 SVGNHSFINDE

-572 GISSSIDLSTL
+572 GISSYDLSTL
-583 KNSNSFIFDIKVLYL
+583 KNNNSFIFDIKVLYL

-610 INYQDC
+610 INYKDC

-627 FTNRLYDEFLKFF
+627 FNNRIYDEFLKFF

-664 DISVG
+664 DISIG

-699 QNQNIYINEKSS
+699 QNKNICINEKANN
-711 KLKQIIKNNLKIKLI
+711 LKQIIKNNLKIKLI

-754 DNIYNRYYIE
+754 DNIYNRYYIDNDE
-764 NEESLKFPQCLRN
+764 NLKFPQCLKK
-777 INNFNKSNQYKLMNI
+777 INNFNKNNQYKLMNI

-821 KESNNQYNNNI
+821 KENNNQYNNNSNNTI
-832 NYSIGGKTS
+832 NYSIGGKNS
-841 STNDLKVTNKPNF
+841 STNDLKAVNRPSY

-885 NNDKFLGNQ
+885 NNDKFLNNP

-928 YIMPII
+928 YIMPIL

-951 HISFLKN
+951 HISLLKN

-1013 KILQKIRYDA
+1013 QILQKIRYDA

-1038 IIYSEIAVNVKK
+1038 IIYSEIATNVKK
-1050 DYIDNHMVED
+1050 DYIDNRIIEDND

>member
-8 RDKNSQSNKQFNLTE
+8 RDKNCQSNKQFNLTE

-33 VQRSKSPQNNIIKR
+33 PQRSKSPQNNIIQR
-47 LRNFNNQNNKN
+47 LRNFTNQNNKS
-58 IINDEIE
+58 IKIEEVE
-65 KKDYQKKTEKKTFY
+65 KKDCQKKTEKKTFY
-79 SKNAQKNNN
+79 LKNPQKNNN
-88 DDKTTSFFKTKS
+88 DDKTSSFIKTKS
-100 FTTQSLK
+100 FTTQNLR

-118 LDNNSDNSKIIKK
+118 LDSNSNNSKIIKK

-147 KINQNLVKSK
+147 KINQNIIKEK

-162 ANENELENNISK
+162 ANDNELENYNQK
-174 NEINRKLSINSNTNY
+174 NEINRKLSINSNSNY
-189 IKKKPVYISKRSLY
+189 IKKKPIYISKRSLY

-210 STRNYNFAYN
+210 TMRNHNFAYN
-220 VNNNANNANK
+220 INNNSNK
-230 IKENSDSIINNNNK
+230 IKENNDIANNDKNN
-244 NDVLNTENSAKD
+244 VLNTENSTKDAKM
-256 INIKFKVE
+256 KFKVE

-271 IQIKPPMKKNFDI
+271 IQIKPPMKRNFDI
-284 RNSILENKNKV
+284 RNSVPEKRNKI
-295 DDINDN
+295 DDNNDN
-301 LINKKDDNE
+301 VSIKKDDNG
-310 NDNENSINKFNK
+310 NNKENSINKFNK

-332 DDKNELKKMTLIQKK
+332 DDKNEIKKMTLIPEN
-347 DDNNNLNSGIFKN
+347 DDNYNITSGIIKN

-382 FNQNQLNPMNSTSEL
+382 FNQNQLNPMNSTTEL

-412 NFNTPFIQF
+412 NLNSPFIQF
-421 SEFQKNKQKYNNNIN
+421 SEFQKNKHKYNNNIN
-436 QNDTSFMNNER
+436 QNDTTFMNNER
-447 NYSSNMNFD
+447 NFSSNMNYE

-468 LNRIMGRNISH
+468 MNRIMGRNTSH

-488 IDHNKTPS
+488 IDRNSTPS

-504 NINRI
+504 NINGI
-509 NTMDQTRK
+509 NTIEQTRK
-517 SVGNHSFINHMNNDD
+517 SVGNHSFINDE

-572 GISSSIDLSTL
+572 GISSYDLSTL
-583 KNSNSFIFDIKVLYL
+583 KNNNSFIFDIKVLYL

-610 INYQDC
+610 INYKDC

-627 FTNRLYDEFLKFF
+627 FNNRIYDEFLKFF

-664 DISVG
+664 DISIG

-699 QNQNIYINEKSS
+699 QNKNICINEKANN
-711 KLKQIIKNNLKIKLI
+711 LKQIIKNNLKIKLI

-754 DNIYNRYYIE
+754 DNIYNRYYIDNDE
-764 NEESLKFPQCLRN
+764 NLKFPQCLKK
-777 INNFNKSNQYKLMNI
+777 INNFNKNNQYKLMNI

-821 KESNNQYNNNI
+821 KENNNQYNNNSNNTI
-832 NYSIGGKTS
+832 NYSIGGKNS
-841 STNDLKVTNKPNF
+841 STNDLKAVNRPSY

-885 NNDKFLGNQ
+885 NNDKFLNNP

-928 YIMPII
+928 YIMPIL

-951 HISFLKN
+951 HISLLKN

-1013 KILQKIRYDA
+1013 QILQKIRYDA

-1038 IIYSEIAVNVKK
+1038 IIYSEIATNVKK
-1050 DYIDNHMVED
+1050 DYIDNRIVEDND

>member
-8 RDKNSQSNKQFNLTE
+8 RDKNCQSNKQFNLTE

-33 VQRSKSPQNNIIKR
+33 PQRSKSPQNNIIQR
-47 LRNFNNQNNKN
+47 LRNFTNQNNKS
-58 IINDEIE
+58 IKIEEVE
-65 KKDYQKKTEKKTFY
+65 KKDCQKKTEKKTFY
-79 SKNAQKNNN
+79 LKNPQKNNN
-88 DDKTTSFFKTKS
+88 DDKTSSFIKTKS
-100 FTTQSLK
+100 FTTQNLR

-118 LDNNSDNSKIIKK
+118 LDSNSNNSKIIKK
-131 QKEIDYA
+131 QKEIDYT

-147 KINQNLVKSK
+147 KIRQNLIKEK

-162 ANENELENNISK
+162 ANDNELENYNQK
-174 NEINRKLSINSNTNY
+174 NEINRKLSINSNSNY
-189 IKKKPVYISKRSLY
+189 IKKKPIYISKRSLY

-210 STRNYNFAYN
+210 TMRNHNFAYN
-220 VNNNANNANK
+220 INNNSNK
-230 IKENSDSIINNNNK
+230 IKENNDLANNDKNN
-244 NDVLNTENSAKD
+244 VLNTENSTKDAKM
-256 INIKFKVE
+256 KFKVE

-271 IQIKPPMKKNFDI
+271 IQIKPPMKRNFDI
-284 RNSILENKNKV
+284 RNSVPEKRNKI
-295 DDINDN
+295 DDNNDN
-301 LINKKDDNE
+301 VSIKKDDNG
-310 NDNENSINKFNK
+310 NNKENSINKFNK

-332 DDKNELKKMTLIQKK
+332 DDKNEIKKMTLIPEN
-347 DDNNNLNSGIFKN
+347 DDNYNITSGIIKN

-382 FNQNQLNPMNSTSEL
+382 FNQNQLNPMNSTTEL

-412 NFNTPFIQF
+412 NLNSPFIQF
-421 SEFQKNKQKYNNNIN
+421 SEFQKNKHKYNNNIN
-436 QNDTSFMNNER
+436 QNDTTFMNNER
-447 NYSSNMNFD
+447 NFSSNMNYE

-468 LNRIMGRNISH
+468 MNRIMGRNTSH

-488 IDHNKTPS
+488 IDRNSTPS

-504 NINRI
+504 NINGI
-509 NTMDQTRK
+509 NTIEQTRK
-517 SVGNHSFINHMNNDD
+517 SVGNHSFINDE

-572 GISSSIDLSTL
+572 GISSYDLSTL
-583 KNSNSFIFDIKVLYL
+583 KNNNSFIFDIKVLYL

-610 INYQDC
+610 INYKDC

-627 FTNRLYDEFLKFF
+627 FNNRIYDEFLKFF

-664 DISVG
+664 DISIG

-699 QNQNIYINEKSS
+699 QNKNICINEKANN
-711 KLKQIIKNNLKIKLI
+711 LKQIIKNNLKIKLI

-754 DNIYNRYYIE
+754 DNIYNRYYIDNDE
-764 NEESLKFPQCLRN
+764 NLKFPQCLKK
-777 INNFNKSNQYKLMNI
+777 INNFNKNNQYKLMNI

-821 KESNNQYNNNI
+821 KENNNQYNNNSNNTI
-832 NYSIGGKTS
+832 NYSIGGKNS
-841 STNDLKVTNKPNF
+841 STNDLKAVNRPSY

-885 NNDKFLGNQ
+885 NNDKFLNNP

-928 YIMPII
+928 YIMPIL

-951 HISFLKN
+951 HISLLKN

-1013 KILQKIRYDA
+1013 QILQKIRYDA

-1038 IIYSEIAVNVKK
+1038 IIYSEIATNVKK
-1050 DYIDNHMVED
+1050 DYIDNRIVEDND

>member
-8 RDKNSQSNKQFNLTE
+8 RDKNCQSNKQFNLTE

-33 VQRSKSPQNNIIKR
+33 PQRSKSPQNNIIQR
-47 LRNFNNQNNKN
+47 LRNFTNQNNKS
-58 IINDEIE
+58 IKIEEVE
-65 KKDYQKKTEKKTFY
+65 KKDCQKKTEKKTFY
-79 SKNAQKNNN
+79 LKNPQKNNN
-88 DDKTTSFFKTKS
+88 DDKTTSFIKTKS
-100 FTTQSLK
+100 FTTQNLR

-118 LDNNSDNSKIIKK
+118 LDSNSNNSKIIKK

-147 KINQNLVKSK
+147 KINQNIIKEK

-162 ANENELENNISK
+162 ANDNELENYNQK
-174 NEINRKLSINSNTNY
+174 NEINRKLSINSNSNY
-189 IKKKPVYISKRSLY
+189 IKKKPIYISKRSLY

-210 STRNYNFAYN
+210 TMRNHNFAYN
-220 VNNNANNANK
+220 INNNSNK
-230 IKENSDSIINNNNK
+230 IKENNDLANNDKNN
-244 NDVLNTENSAKD
+244 VLNTENSTKDAKM
-256 INIKFKVE
+256 KFKVE

-271 IQIKPPMKKNFDI
+271 IQIKPPMKRNFDI
-284 RNSILENKNKV
+284 RNSVPEKRNKI
-295 DDINDN
+295 DDNNDN
-301 LINKKDDNE
+301 VSIKKDDNG
-310 NDNENSINKFNK
+310 NNKENSINKFNK

-332 DDKNELKKMTLIQKK
+332 DDKNEIKKMTLIPEN
-347 DDNNNLNSGIFKN
+347 DDNYNITSGIIKN

-382 FNQNQLNPMNSTSEL
+382 FNQNQLNPMNSTTEL

-412 NFNTPFIQF
+412 NLNSPFIQF
-421 SEFQKNKQKYNNNIN
+421 SEFQKNKHKYNNNIN
-436 QNDTSFMNNER
+436 QNDTTFMNNER
-447 NYSSNMNFD
+447 NFSSNMNYE

-468 LNRIMGRNISH
+468 MNRIMGRNTSH

-488 IDHNKTPS
+488 IDRNSTPS

-504 NINRI
+504 NINGI
-509 NTMDQTRK
+509 NTIEQTRK
-517 SVGNHSFINHMNNDD
+517 SVGNHSFINDE

-572 GISSSIDLSTL
+572 GISSYDLSTL
-583 KNSNSFIFDIKVLYL
+583 KNNNSFIFDIKVLYL

-610 INYQDC
+610 INYKDC

-627 FTNRLYDEFLKFF
+627 FNNRIYDEFLKFF

-664 DISVG
+664 DISIG

-699 QNQNIYINEKSS
+699 QNKNICINEKANN
-711 KLKQIIKNNLKIKLI
+711 LKQIIKNNLKIKLI

-754 DNIYNRYYIE
+754 DNIYNRYYIDNDE
-764 NEESLKFPQCLRN
+764 NLKFPQCLKK
-777 INNFNKSNQYKLMNI
+777 INNFNKNNQYKLMNI

-821 KESNNQYNNNI
+821 KENNNQYNNNSNNTI
-832 NYSIGGKTS
+832 NYSIGGKNS
-841 STNDLKVTNKPNF
+841 STNDLKAVNRPSY

-885 NNDKFLGNQ
+885 NNDKFLNNP

-928 YIMPII
+928 YIMPIL

-951 HISFLKN
+951 HISLLKN

-1013 KILQKIRYDA
+1013 QILQKIRYDA

-1038 IIYSEIAVNVKK
+1038 IIYSEIATNVKK
-1050 DYIDNHMVED
+1050 DYIDNRIVEDND

>member
-8 RDKNSQSNKQFNLTE
+8 RDKNCQSNKQFNLTE

-33 VQRSKSPQNNIIKR
+33 PQRSKSPQNNIIQR
-47 LRNFNNQNNKN
+47 LRNFTNQNNKS
-58 IINDEIE
+58 IKIEEVE
-65 KKDYQKKTEKKTFY
+65 KKDCQKKTEKKTFY
-79 SKNAQKNNN
+79 LKNPQKNNN
-88 DDKTTSFFKTKS
+88 DDKTTSFIKTKS
-100 FTTQSLK
+100 FTTQNLR

-118 LDNNSDNSKIIKK
+118 LDSNSNNSKIIKK

-147 KINQNLVKSK
+147 KINQNVIKEK

-162 ANENELENNISK
+162 ANDNELENYNQK
-174 NEINRKLSINSNTNY
+174 NEINRKLSINSNSNY
-189 IKKKPVYISKRSLY
+189 IKKKPIYISKRSLY

-210 STRNYNFAYN
+210 TMRNHNFAYN
-220 VNNNANNANK
+220 INNNSNK
-230 IKENSDSIINNNNK
+230 IKENNDIANNDKNN
-244 NDVLNTENSAKD
+244 VLNTENSTKDAKM
-256 INIKFKVE
+256 KFKVE

-271 IQIKPPMKKNFDI
+271 IQIKPPMKRNFDI
-284 RNSILENKNKV
+284 RNSVPEKRNKI
-295 DDINDN
+295 DDNNDN
-301 LINKKDDNE
+301 VSIKKDDNG
-310 NDNENSINKFNK
+310 NNKENSINKFNK

-332 DDKNELKKMTLIQKK
+332 DDKNEIKKMTLIPEN
-347 DDNNNLNSGIFKN
+347 DDNYNITSGIIKN

-382 FNQNQLNPMNSTSEL
+382 FNQNQLNPMNSTTEL

-412 NFNTPFIQF
+412 NLNSPFIQF
-421 SEFQKNKQKYNNNIN
+421 SEFQKNKHKYNNNIN
-436 QNDTSFMNNER
+436 QNDTTFMNNER
-447 NYSSNMNFD
+447 NFSSNMNYE

-468 LNRIMGRNISH
+468 MNRIMGRNTSH

-488 IDHNKTPS
+488 IDRNSTPS

-504 NINRI
+504 NINGI
-509 NTMDQTRK
+509 NTIEQTRK
-517 SVGNHSFINHMNNDD
+517 SVGNHSFINDE

-572 GISSSIDLSTL
+572 GISSYDLSTL
-583 KNSNSFIFDIKVLYL
+583 KNNNSFIFDIKVLYL

-627 FTNRLYDEFLKFF
+627 FNNRIYDEFLKFF

-664 DISVG
+664 DISIG

-699 QNQNIYINEKSS
+699 QNKNICINEKANN
-711 KLKQIIKNNLKIKLI
+711 LKQIIKNNLKIKLI

-754 DNIYNRYYIE
+754 DNIYNRYYIDNDE
-764 NEESLKFPQCLRN
+764 NLKFPQCLKK
-777 INNFNKSNQYKLMNI
+777 INNFNKNNQYKLMNI

-821 KESNNQYNNNI
+821 KENNNQYNNNSNNTI
-832 NYSIGGKTS
+832 NYSIGGKNS
-841 STNDLKVTNKPNF
+841 STNDLKVVNRPSY

-885 NNDKFLGNQ
+885 NNDKFLNNP

-928 YIMPII
+928 YIMPIL

-951 HISFLKN
+951 HISLLKN

-1013 KILQKIRYDA
+1013 QILQKIRYDA

-1038 IIYSEIAVNVKK
+1038 IIYSEIATNVKK
-1050 DYIDNHMVED
+1050 DYIDNRIVEDND

>member
-8 RDKNSQSNKQFNLTE
+8 RDKNCQSNKQFNLTE

-33 VQRSKSPQNNIIKR
+33 PQRSKSPQNNIIQR
-47 LRNFNNQNNKN
+47 LRNFTNQNNKS
-58 IINDEIE
+58 IKIEEVE
-65 KKDYQKKTEKKTFY
+65 KKDCQKKTEKKTFY
-79 SKNAQKNNN
+79 LKNPQKNNN
-88 DDKTTSFFKTKS
+88 DDKTTSFIKTKS
-100 FTTQSLK
+100 FTTQNLR

-118 LDNNSDNSKIIKK
+118 LDSNSNNSKIIKK

-147 KINQNLVKSK
+147 KINQNVIKEK
-157 NTFTE
+157 KTFTE
-162 ANENELENNISK
+162 ANDNELENYNQK
-174 NEINRKLSINSNTNY
+174 KEINRKLSINSNSNY
-189 IKKKPVYISKRSLY
+189 IKKKPIYISKRSLY

-210 STRNYNFAYN
+210 TMRNHNFAYN
-220 VNNNANNANK
+220 INNNSNK
-230 IKENSDSIINNNNK
+230 IKENNDLANNDKNN
-244 NDVLNTENSAKD
+244 VLNTENSTKDAKM
-256 INIKFKVE
+256 KFKVE

-271 IQIKPPMKKNFDI
+271 IQIKPPMKRNFDI
-284 RNSILENKNKV
+284 RNSVPEKRNKI
-295 DDINDN
+295 DDNNDN
-301 LINKKDDNE
+301 VSIKKDDNG
-310 NDNENSINKFNK
+310 NNKENSINKFNK

-332 DDKNELKKMTLIQKK
+332 DDKNEIKKMTLIPEN
-347 DDNNNLNSGIFKN
+347 DDNYNITSGIIKN

-382 FNQNQLNPMNSTSEL
+382 FNQNQLNPMNSTTEL

-412 NFNTPFIQF
+412 NLNSPFIQF
-421 SEFQKNKQKYNNNIN
+421 SEFQKNKHKYNNNIN
-436 QNDTSFMNNER
+436 QNDTTFMNNER
-447 NYSSNMNFD
+447 NFSSNMNYE

-468 LNRIMGRNISH
+468 MNRIMGRNTSH

-488 IDHNKTPS
+488 IDRNSTPS

-504 NINRI
+504 NINGI
-509 NTMDQTRK
+509 NTIEQTRK
-517 SVGNHSFINHMNNDD
+517 SVGNHSFINDE

-572 GISSSIDLSTL
+572 GISSYDLSTL
-583 KNSNSFIFDIKVLYL
+583 KNNNSFIFDIKVLYL

-610 INYQDC
+610 INYKDC

-627 FTNRLYDEFLKFF
+627 FNNRLYDEFLKFF

-664 DISVG
+664 DISIG

-699 QNQNIYINEKSS
+699 QNKNICINEKANN
-711 KLKQIIKNNLKIKLI
+711 LKQIIKNNLKIKLI

-754 DNIYNRYYIE
+754 DNIYNRYYIDNDE
-764 NEESLKFPQCLRN
+764 NLKFPQCLKK
-777 INNFNKSNQYKLMNI
+777 INNFNKNNQYKLMNI

-821 KESNNQYNNNI
+821 KENNNQYNNNSNNTI
-832 NYSIGGKTS
+832 NYSIGGKNS
-841 STNDLKVTNKPNF
+841 STNDLKVVNRPSY

-885 NNDKFLGNQ
+885 DNDKFLNNP
-894 FSSSILI
+894 FASSILI

-928 YIMPII
+928 YIMPIL

-1013 KILQKIRYDA
+1013 QILQKIRYDA

-1050 DYIDNHMVED
+1050 DYIDNHMVEDND

>member
-8 RDKNSQSNKQFNLTE
+8 RDKNCQSNKQFNLTE

-33 VQRSKSPQNNIIKR
+33 PQRSKSPQNNIIQR
-47 LRNFNNQNNKN
+47 LRNFTNQNNKS
-58 IINDEIE
+58 IKIEEVE
-65 KKDYQKKTEKKTFY
+65 KKDCQKKTEKKTFY
-79 SKNAQKNNN
+79 LKNPQKNNN
-88 DDKTTSFFKTKS
+88 DDKTSSFIKTKS
-100 FTTQSLK
+100 FTTQNLR

-118 LDNNSDNSKIIKK
+118 LDSNSNNSKIIKK

-147 KINQNLVKSK
+147 KINQNIIKEK

-162 ANENELENNISK
+162 ANDNELENYNQK
-174 NEINRKLSINSNTNY
+174 NEINRKLSINSNSNY
-189 IKKKPVYISKRSLY
+189 IKKKPIYISKRSLY

-210 STRNYNFAYN
+210 TMRNHNFAYN
-220 VNNNANNANK
+220 INNNSNK
-230 IKENSDSIINNNNK
+230 IKENNDLANNDKNN
-244 NDVLNTENSAKD
+244 VLNTENSTKDAKM
-256 INIKFKVE
+256 KFKVE

-271 IQIKPPMKKNFDI
+271 IQIKPPMKRNFDI
-284 RNSILENKNKV
+284 RNSVPEKRNKI
-295 DDINDN
+295 DDNNDN
-301 LINKKDDNE
+301 VSIKKDDNG
-310 NDNENSINKFNK
+310 NNKENSINKFNK

-332 DDKNELKKMTLIQKK
+332 DDKNEIKKMTLIPEN
-347 DDNNNLNSGIFKN
+347 DDNYNITSGIIKN

-382 FNQNQLNPMNSTSEL
+382 FNQNQLNPMNSTTEL

-412 NFNTPFIQF
+412 NLNSPFIQF
-421 SEFQKNKQKYNNNIN
+421 SEFQKNKHKYNNNIN
-436 QNDTSFMNNER
+436 QNDTTFMNNER
-447 NYSSNMNFD
+447 NFSSNMNYE

-468 LNRIMGRNISH
+468 MNRIMGRNTSH

-488 IDHNKTPS
+488 IDRNSTPS

-504 NINRI
+504 NINGI
-509 NTMDQTRK
+509 NTIEQTRK
-517 SVGNHSFINHMNNDD
+517 SVGNHSFINDE

-572 GISSSIDLSTL
+572 GISSYDLSTL
-583 KNSNSFIFDIKVLYL
+583 KNNNSFIFDIKVLYL

-627 FTNRLYDEFLKFF
+627 FNNRIYDEFLKFF

-664 DISVG
+664 DISIG

-699 QNQNIYINEKSS
+699 QNKNICINEKANN
-711 KLKQIIKNNLKIKLI
+711 LKQIIKNNLKIKLI

-754 DNIYNRYYIE
+754 DNIYNRYYIDNDE
-764 NEESLKFPQCLRN
+764 NLKFPQCLKK
-777 INNFNKSNQYKLMNI
+777 INNFNKNNQYKLMNI

-821 KESNNQYNNNI
+821 KENNNQYNNNSNNTI
-832 NYSIGGKTS
+832 NYSIGGKNS
-841 STNDLKVTNKPNF
+841 STNDLKAVNRPSY

-885 NNDKFLGNQ
+885 NNDKFLNNP

-928 YIMPII
+928 YIMPIL

-951 HISFLKN
+951 HISLLKN

-1013 KILQKIRYDA
+1013 QILQKIRYDA

-1038 IIYSEIAVNVKK
+1038 IIYSEIATNVKK
-1050 DYIDNHMVED
+1050 DYIDNRIVEDND